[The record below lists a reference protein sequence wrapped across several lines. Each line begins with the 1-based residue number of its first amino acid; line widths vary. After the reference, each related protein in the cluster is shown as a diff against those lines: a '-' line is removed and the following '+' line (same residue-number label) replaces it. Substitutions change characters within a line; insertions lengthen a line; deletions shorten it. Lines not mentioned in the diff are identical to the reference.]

1 MTFDK
6 FSDTI
11 FPVTKKR
18 SIKRSVFEN
27 NGTNLINNYYR
38 GQKMTT
44 NRTIG
49 LFLLATTFLS
59 TPAGAQDITEWTG
72 RIDNGYDESID
83 NIKVEVDGEYS
94 LIYNRGQIG
103 NIESTFT
110 NNNGVILN
118 DGEIGTVRSVFK
130 NNDESVINYGL
141 IEQVAGSVFENNR
154 SGQNGGAIASTGG
167 GYIGKIV
174 DSTFT
179 GNTVY
184 ELGPI
189 KIDEKERYDVSR
201 GGALYLENPFIPQAG
216 SLKAD
221 DLSVT
226 HIVNSTFKGN
236 HAAAGGAIFS
246 SQWLDIENSAFD
258 GNYNQTQDE
267 YDAGGAIAF
276 WTEETQVAPTEV
288 LPEPE
293 EPFYAGEHNISNS
306 RFENNRSS
314 GFGGAIAGMVNEYTN
329 QSYGINVKGST
340 FINNSAKDGGAIYM
354 MSGMSENN
362 ANILANAISRS
373 EILVLKATIRYGDQ
387 EKSVYLALDGDKG
400 GDPMTAAEFDQ
411 YVKGGG
417 KFAVVD
423 EIRAANDEEGYQELV
438 AQFEELMTQASGYIL
453 DGLNN
458 YRDSQISVP
467 GMTSK
472 LTVVNSSFI
481 NNKASGKGGAVYGSD
496 VRIVAD
502 SGESRFSGNTAG
514 GKSNAVYVDGII
526 RLEKTV
532 NGYEQPA
539 PSYDV
544 SVSAENP
551 IKGQLT
557 LESVNR
563 GKIIFDDGIDGENYN
578 IDVFG
583 DGTGY
588 VKFNNAVENVNRFA
602 MNGGAVVHLG
612 LNGRIYAQDFVSG
625 SSSAYARTGAQKPL
639 LTVDVMVDRE
649 NNTVHSGAIHVN
661 GDVAG
666 ETNVLVNALNPDV
679 LDNKKD
685 AVVPF
690 LFAPNDNEETSA
702 VFNVSR
708 VIGSPYMWH
717 AGKNVAGTPESG
729 NVWYLSLTDTLNP
742 EFGKTDPE
750 VAPEVTAYIS
760 LPSAGLEQVRGLRD
774 TLEQKTAFCKEG
786 ACARDAKADRQ
797 LWVDSGYLSS
807 TVDKP
812 AEFDADIWGVTA
824 GGDLQYDANNRLG
837 VFAAYR
843 QGDYDV
849 SGKGSKYRS
858 TVGSELDIDSWLGG
872 LYYRFEQNDWYAFA
886 TVYGG
891 LQKADLKTDDGIVNT
906 DSDGTLW
913 SIGAEGG
920 RKYGLSEALT
930 LEPSFG
936 VFYTQSEFDDIR
948 DSAGK
953 TASFDSLKQLEIE
966 TAVKLEYRLCQN
978 DLTSV
983 VYIKPG
989 LIQTITDGDEVLISG
1004 LGKTEAYHDQLLGR
1018 IELGA
1023 RFGVTESL
1031 SGYGWANYTFGSSYG
1046 AAAVGIGL
1054 NYAF

>member
-1 MTFDK
+1 MK
-6 FSDTI
+6 EREKVRMLKPKTI
-11 FPVTKKR
+11 F
-18 SIKRSVFEN
+18 SFA
-27 NGTNLINNYYR
+27 
-38 GQKMTT
+38 
-44 NRTIG
+44 
-49 LFLLATTFLS
+49 LLAGTFLTFPS
-59 TPAGAQDITEWTG
+59 AAKDITEWTEEIENG
-72 RIDNGYDESID
+72 RGEAID
-83 NIKVEVDGEYS
+83 NIKINVDGEYS

-110 NNNGVILN
+110 NNDGVIGN
-118 DGEIGTVRSVFK
+118 YGEIGTVRSVFK
-130 NNDESVINYGL
+130 NNEGSVQNYGL
-141 IEQVAGSVFENNR
+141 IEQVAGSVFENNVN
-154 SGQNGGAIASTGG
+154 SYSGGAIASTGG

-184 ELGPI
+184 EQQPVRI
-189 KIDEKERYDVSR
+189 AMPEKRDVGR

-216 SLKAD
+216 SFKAD

-226 HIVNSTFKGN
+226 HIVNSTFKDN

-246 SQWLDIENSAFD
+246 SQWLDIEGSVFD
-258 GNYNQTQDE
+258 GNYNQTRDE
-267 YDAGGAIAF
+267 YGAGGAIAF

-329 QSYGINVKGST
+329 QTYGINVKGST

-354 MSGMSENN
+354 MSGMSENDRWN
-362 ANILANAISRS
+362 VEDAVWNMPEVNK
-373 EILVLKATIRYGDQ
+373 VTIKYGDQ
-387 EKSVYLALDGDKG
+387 EKTFFYLKNNQEERYNVNN
-400 GDPMTAAEFDQ
+400 MTAAEFDQ
-411 YVKGGG
+411 YVKDGG
-417 KFAVVD
+417 KFYVHNIVATAVD
-423 EIRAANDEEGYQELV
+423 AQTYQDALDYYQGEIQPGYGISD
-438 AQFEELMTQASGYIL
+438 FEQYKDALYQADIKH
-453 DGLNN
+453 
-458 YRDSQISVP
+458 
-467 GMTSK
+467 M
-472 LTVVNSSFI
+472 LTPSLKVVNSSFI
-481 NNKASGKGGAVYGSD
+481 NNKASGKGGAIYGSD

-502 SGESRFSGNTAG
+502 NGESRFSGNTAG
-514 GKSNAVYVDGII
+514 GKSNAVYVAGLNNIILDQYYDEFDGNTIFEGI
-526 RLEKTV
+526 V
-532 NGYEQPA
+532 IPA
-539 PSYDV
+539 NAPD
-544 SVSAENP
+544 
-551 IKGQLT
+551 GQLT

-563 GKIIFDDGIDGENYN
+563 GRIVFDDGIDGENYN

-625 SSSAYARTGAQKPL
+625 SSSVYARTGAQKPL

>member
-1 MTFDK
+1 MLK
-6 FSDTI
+6 PKTI
-11 FPVTKKR
+11 F
-18 SIKRSVFEN
+18 SFA
-27 NGTNLINNYYR
+27 
-38 GQKMTT
+38 
-44 NRTIG
+44 
-49 LFLLATTFLS
+49 LLAGTFLTFPS
-59 TPAGAQDITEWTG
+59 AAKDITEWTEEIENG
-72 RIDNGYDESID
+72 RGETID
-83 NIKVEVDGEYS
+83 NIKINVDGEYS

-110 NNNGVILN
+110 NNDGVIGN
-118 DGEIGTVRSVFK
+118 YGEIGTVRSVFK
-130 NNDESVINYGL
+130 NNEGSVQNYGL
-141 IEQVAGSVFENNR
+141 IEQVAGSVFENNIN
-154 SGQNGGAIASTGG
+154 SYGGGAIASTGG

-184 ELGPI
+184 ELGPME
-189 KIDEKERYDVSR
+189 IDEQERYDVGQ
-201 GGALYLENPFIPQAG
+201 GGALYLKQAENH
-216 SLKAD
+216 AD
-221 DLSVT
+221 MPRYYDEMGGGIDVPGLDVSVT
-226 HIVNSTFKGN
+226 HIVNSTFKDN

-246 SQWLDIENSAFD
+246 SQWLDIENSVFD
-258 GNYNQTQDE
+258 DNYNQTRDE
-267 YDAGGAIAF
+267 YGAGGAIAF

-329 QSYGINVKGST
+329 QTYGINVKGST
-340 FINNSAKDGGAIYM
+340 FINNSAKDGGAIYLQSALSRNNM
-354 MSGMSENN
+354 EVFEN
-362 ANILANAISRS
+362 AFLDSRV
-373 EILVLKATIRYGDQ
+373 LVAKATIRYGDQ

-411 YVKGGG
+411 YVREGG

-423 EIRAANDEEGYQELV
+423 GITAANDEEGYQELV

-467 GMTSK
+467 GMMSK

-502 SGESRFSGNTAG
+502 NGESRFSGNTAG
-514 GKSNAVYVDGII
+514 GKSNAVYVAGLNNIILDQYYDEFDGNTIFEGI
-526 RLEKTV
+526 V
-532 NGYEQPA
+532 IPA
-539 PSYDV
+539 NAPD
-544 SVSAENP
+544 
-551 IKGQLT
+551 GQLT

-563 GKIIFDDGIDGENYN
+563 GRIVFDDGIDGENYN

-625 SSSAYARTGAQKPL
+625 SSSVYARTGAQKPL

>member
-1 MTFDK
+1 MK
-6 FSDTI
+6 EREKVRMLKPKTI
-11 FPVTKKR
+11 F
-18 SIKRSVFEN
+18 SFA
-27 NGTNLINNYYR
+27 
-38 GQKMTT
+38 
-44 NRTIG
+44 
-49 LFLLATTFLS
+49 LLAGTFLTFPS
-59 TPAGAQDITEWTG
+59 VAKDITEWTEEIENG
-72 RIDNGYDESID
+72 RGETID
-83 NIKVEVDGEYS
+83 NIKVDVDGEYS

-110 NNNGVILN
+110 NNYEVIRN
-118 DGEIGTVRSVFK
+118 YGEIGTVRSVFK
-130 NNDESVINYGL
+130 NNEGSVQNYGL
-141 IEQVAGSVFENNR
+141 IEQVAGSVFENNVNNY
-154 SGQNGGAIASTGG
+154 GGGAIASTGG

-184 ELGPI
+184 EQQPVRI
-189 KIDEKERYDVSR
+189 AMPEKRDVGR
-201 GGALYLENPFIPQAG
+201 GGALYLENPFIPQAE

-226 HIVNSTFKGN
+226 HIVNSTFKDN

-246 SQWLDIENSAFD
+246 SQWLDIEGSVFD
-258 GNYNQTQDE
+258 GNYNQTRDE
-267 YDAGGAIAF
+267 YGAGGAITF
-276 WTEETQVAPTEV
+276 WTEEHQGQPTNMDER
-288 LPEPE
+288 PEAE

-329 QSYGINVKGST
+329 QTYGINVKGST
-340 FINNSAKDGGAIYM
+340 FINNSAKDGGAVYM
-354 MSGMSENN
+354 MSGMSENDRRN
-362 ANILANAISRS
+362 VEDAVWNMPEVNK
-373 EILVLKATIRYGDQ
+373 VTIKYGDQ
-387 EKSVYLALDGDKG
+387 EKTLFYLKNNQPGRYNVNN
-400 GDPMTAAEFDQ
+400 MTAAEFDQ
-411 YVKGGG
+411 YVREGG
-417 KFAVVD
+417 KFYVHNIVETYVD
-423 EIRAANDEEGYQELV
+423 AENYQDALDYYRGEIQPGYGSSD
-438 AQFEELMTQASGYIL
+438 FEQYKDALYQADIEHMLAPSL
-453 DGLNN
+453 
-458 YRDSQISVP
+458 
-467 GMTSK
+467 K
-472 LTVVNSSFI
+472 VVNSSFI

-502 SGESRFSGNTAG
+502 NGESRFSGNTAG
-514 GKSNAVYVDGII
+514 GKSNAVYVAGLNNIILDQYYDEFDGNTIFEGI
-526 RLEKTV
+526 VIPTNAL
-532 NGYEQPA
+532 A
-539 PSYDV
+539 
-544 SVSAENP
+544 
-551 IKGQLT
+551 GQLT

-563 GKIIFDDGIDGENYN
+563 GRIVFDDGINGENYN

-625 SSSAYARTGAQKPL
+625 SSSVYARTGAQKPL

-717 AGKNVAGTPESG
+717 TGKNVAGTPESG

-786 ACARDAKADRQ
+786 ACARDAKNDRQ

>member
-1 MTFDK
+1 MK
-6 FSDTI
+6 EREKVRMLKPKTI
-11 FPVTKKR
+11 F
-18 SIKRSVFEN
+18 SFA
-27 NGTNLINNYYR
+27 
-38 GQKMTT
+38 
-44 NRTIG
+44 
-49 LFLLATTFLS
+49 LLAGTFLTFPS
-59 TPAGAQDITEWTG
+59 AAKDITEWTEEIENG
-72 RIDNGYDESID
+72 RGEAID
-83 NIKVEVDGEYS
+83 NIKINVDGEYS

-110 NNNGVILN
+110 NNDGVIGN
-118 DGEIGTVRSVFK
+118 YGEIGTVRSVFK
-130 NNDESVINYGL
+130 NNEGSVQNYGL
-141 IEQVAGSVFENNR
+141 IEQVAGSVFENNVN
-154 SGQNGGAIASTGG
+154 SYSGGAIASTGG

-184 ELGPI
+184 EQQPVRI
-189 KIDEKERYDVSR
+189 AMPEKRDVGR
-201 GGALYLENPFIPQAG
+201 GGALYLENPFIPQAE

-226 HIVNSTFKGN
+226 HIVNSTFKDN

-246 SQWLDIENSAFD
+246 SQWLDIEGSVFD
-258 GNYNQTQDE
+258 GNYNQTRDE
-267 YDAGGAIAF
+267 YGAGGAIAF

-329 QSYGINVKGST
+329 QTYGINVKGST

-354 MSGMSENN
+354 MSGMSENDRWN
-362 ANILANAISRS
+362 VEDAVWNMPEVNK
-373 EILVLKATIRYGDQ
+373 VTIKYGDQ
-387 EKSVYLALDGDKG
+387 EKTFFYLKNNQEERYNVNN
-400 GDPMTAAEFDQ
+400 MTAAEFDQ
-411 YVKGGG
+411 YVREGG
-417 KFAVVD
+417 KFYVHNIVATAVD
-423 EIRAANDEEGYQELV
+423 AKTYQDALDYYQGEIQPGYGISD
-438 AQFEELMTQASGYIL
+438 FEQYKDALYQADIEHMLAPSL
-453 DGLNN
+453 
-458 YRDSQISVP
+458 
-467 GMTSK
+467 K
-472 LTVVNSSFI
+472 VVNSSFI
-481 NNKASGKGGAVYGSD
+481 NNKASGKGGAIYGSD

-502 SGESRFSGNTAG
+502 NGESRFSGNTAG
-514 GKSNAVYVDGII
+514 GKSNAVYVAGLNNIILDQYYDEFDGNTIFEGI
-526 RLEKTV
+526 V
-532 NGYEQPA
+532 IPA
-539 PSYDV
+539 NAPD
-544 SVSAENP
+544 
-551 IKGQLT
+551 GQLT

-563 GKIIFDDGIDGENYN
+563 GRIVFDDGIDGENYN

-625 SSSAYARTGAQKPL
+625 SSSAYARAGAQKPL

>member
-1 MTFDK
+1 MK
-6 FSDTI
+6 EREKVRMLKPKTI
-11 FPVTKKR
+11 F
-18 SIKRSVFEN
+18 SFA
-27 NGTNLINNYYR
+27 
-38 GQKMTT
+38 
-44 NRTIG
+44 
-49 LFLLATTFLS
+49 LLAGTFLTFPS
-59 TPAGAQDITEWTG
+59 VAKDITEWTEEIENG
-72 RIDNGYDESID
+72 RGETID
-83 NIKVEVDGEYS
+83 NIKVDVDGEYS

-110 NNNGVILN
+110 NNYEVIRN
-118 DGEIGTVRSVFK
+118 YGEIGTVRSVFK
-130 NNDESVINYGL
+130 NNENSLENYGL
-141 IEQVAGSVFENNR
+141 IEQVAGSVFENNVNNY
-154 SGQNGGAIASTGG
+154 GGGAIASTGG

-184 ELGPI
+184 EQQPVRI
-189 KIDEKERYDVSR
+189 AMPEKRDVGR

-226 HIVNSTFKGN
+226 HIVNSTFKDN

-246 SQWLDIENSAFD
+246 SQWLDIEGSVFD
-258 GNYNQTQDE
+258 GNYNQTRDE
-267 YDAGGAIAF
+267 YGAGGAIAF

-329 QSYGINVKGST
+329 QTYGINVKGST
-340 FINNSAKDGGAIYM
+340 FINNSAKDGGAVYM
-354 MSGMSENN
+354 MSGMSENDRRN
-362 ANILANAISRS
+362 VEDAVWNMPEVNK
-373 EILVLKATIRYGDQ
+373 VTIKYGDQ
-387 EKSVYLALDGDKG
+387 EKTLFYLKDRRDARYNIYN
-400 GDPMTAAEFDQ
+400 MTAAEFDQ
-411 YVKGGG
+411 YVREGG
-417 KFAVVD
+417 KFYVHNIVATAVD
-423 EIRAANDEEGYQELV
+423 AQTYQDALDYYQGEIQPGYGISD
-438 AQFEELMTQASGYIL
+438 FEQYKDALYQADIKH
-453 DGLNN
+453 
-458 YRDSQISVP
+458 
-467 GMTSK
+467 M
-472 LTVVNSSFI
+472 LTPSLKVVNSSFI
-481 NNKASGKGGAVYGSD
+481 NNKASGKGGAIYGSD

-502 SGESRFSGNTAG
+502 NGESRFSGNTAG
-514 GKSNAVYVDGII
+514 GKSNAVYVAGLNNIILDQYYDEFDGNTIFEGI
-526 RLEKTV
+526 V
-532 NGYEQPA
+532 IPA
-539 PSYDV
+539 NAPD
-544 SVSAENP
+544 
-551 IKGQLT
+551 GQLT

-563 GKIIFDDGIDGENYN
+563 GRIVFDDGIDGENYN

-625 SSSAYARTGAQKPL
+625 SSSVYARTGAQKPL

-906 DSDGTLW
+906 DSNGTLW

>member
-1 MTFDK
+1 
-6 FSDTI
+6 
-11 FPVTKKR
+11 
-18 SIKRSVFEN
+18 
-27 NGTNLINNYYR
+27 
-38 GQKMTT
+38 MTT
-44 NRTIG
+44 NKTIG

-59 TPAGAQDITEWTG
+59 TPAGAQDITEWTEEIENG
-72 RIDNGYDESID
+72 RGETID
-83 NIKVEVDGEYS
+83 NIKVDVDGEYS

-110 NNNGVILN
+110 NNYEVIRN
-118 DGEIGTVRSVFK
+118 YGEIGTVRSVFK
-130 NNDESVINYGL
+130 NNENSLENYGL
-141 IEQVAGSVFENNR
+141 IEQVAGSIFENNVNNY
-154 SGQNGGAIASTGG
+154 GGGAIASTGG

-184 ELGPI
+184 EQQPVRI
-189 KIDEKERYDVSR
+189 AMPEKRDVGR

-246 SQWLDIENSAFD
+246 SQWLDIEGSVFD
-258 GNYNQTQDE
+258 GNYNQTRDE
-267 YDAGGAIAF
+267 YGAGGAIAF

-329 QSYGINVKGST
+329 QTYGINVKGST
-340 FINNSAKDGGAIYM
+340 FINNSAKDGGAVYM
-354 MSGMSENN
+354 MSGMSENDRRN
-362 ANILANAISRS
+362 VEDAVWNMPEVNK
-373 EILVLKATIRYGDQ
+373 VTIKYGDQ
-387 EKSVYLALDGDKG
+387 EKTLFYLKDRRDARYNIYN
-400 GDPMTAAEFDQ
+400 MTAAEFDQ
-411 YVKGGG
+411 YVREGG
-417 KFAVVD
+417 KFYVHNIVATAVD
-423 EIRAANDEEGYQELV
+423 AKTYQDALDYYQGEIQPGYGISD
-438 AQFEELMTQASGYIL
+438 FEQYKDALYQADIEHMLAPSL
-453 DGLNN
+453 
-458 YRDSQISVP
+458 
-467 GMTSK
+467 K
-472 LTVVNSSFI
+472 VVNSSFI

-502 SGESRFSGNTAG
+502 NGESRFSGNTAG

-526 RLEKTV
+526 RLEKT
-532 NGYEQPA
+532 GGMYEQPA

-563 GKIIFDDGIDGENYN
+563 GRIVFDDGIDGENYN

-625 SSSAYARTGAQKPL
+625 SSSVYARTGAQKPL

-1004 LGKTEAYHDQLLGR
+1004 LGKTEAYHDQLMGR

>member
-1 MTFDK
+1 MK
-6 FSDTI
+6 EREKVRMLKPKTI
-11 FPVTKKR
+11 F
-18 SIKRSVFEN
+18 SFA
-27 NGTNLINNYYR
+27 
-38 GQKMTT
+38 
-44 NRTIG
+44 
-49 LFLLATTFLS
+49 LLAGTFLTFPS
-59 TPAGAQDITEWTG
+59 AAKDITEWTEEIENG
-72 RIDNGYDESID
+72 RGEAID
-83 NIKVEVDGEYS
+83 NIKINVDGEYS

-110 NNNGVILN
+110 NNDGVIGN
-118 DGEIGTVRSVFK
+118 YGEIGTVRSVFK
-130 NNDESVINYGL
+130 NNEGSVQNYGL
-141 IEQVAGSVFENNR
+141 IEQVAGSVFENNVN
-154 SGQNGGAIASTGG
+154 SYSGGAIASTGG

-184 ELGPI
+184 EQQPVRI
-189 KIDEKERYDVSR
+189 AMPEKRDVGR
-201 GGALYLENPFIPQAG
+201 GGALYLENPFIPQAE

-226 HIVNSTFKGN
+226 HIVNSTFKDN

-246 SQWLDIENSAFD
+246 SQWLDIEGSVFD
-258 GNYNQTQDE
+258 GNYNQTRDE
-267 YDAGGAIAF
+267 YGAGGAIAF

-329 QSYGINVKGST
+329 QTYGINVKGST

-354 MSGMSENN
+354 MSGMSENDRWN
-362 ANILANAISRS
+362 VEDAVWNMPEVNK
-373 EILVLKATIRYGDQ
+373 VTIKYGDQ
-387 EKSVYLALDGDKG
+387 EKTFFYLKNNQEERYNVNN
-400 GDPMTAAEFDQ
+400 MTAAEFDQ
-411 YVKGGG
+411 YVKDGG
-417 KFAVVD
+417 KFYVHNIVATAVD
-423 EIRAANDEEGYQELV
+423 AKTYQDALDYYQGEIQPGYGISD
-438 AQFEELMTQASGYIL
+438 FEQYKDALYQADIKH
-453 DGLNN
+453 
-458 YRDSQISVP
+458 
-467 GMTSK
+467 M
-472 LTVVNSSFI
+472 LTPSLKVVNSSFI
-481 NNKASGKGGAVYGSD
+481 NNKASGKGGAIYGSD

-502 SGESRFSGNTAG
+502 NGESRFSGNTAG
-514 GKSNAVYVDGII
+514 GKSNAVYVAGLNNIILDQYYDEFDGNTIFEGI
-526 RLEKTV
+526 V
-532 NGYEQPA
+532 IPA
-539 PSYDV
+539 NAPD
-544 SVSAENP
+544 
-551 IKGQLT
+551 GQLT

-563 GKIIFDDGIDGENYN
+563 GRIVFDDGIDGENYN

-625 SSSAYARTGAQKPL
+625 SSSVYARTGAQKPL

>member
-1 MTFDK
+1 
-6 FSDTI
+6 
-11 FPVTKKR
+11 
-18 SIKRSVFEN
+18 
-27 NGTNLINNYYR
+27 
-38 GQKMTT
+38 MTT
-44 NRTIG
+44 NKTIG

-59 TPAGAQDITEWTG
+59 TPAGAQDITEWTEEIENG
-72 RIDNGYDESID
+72 RGETID
-83 NIKVEVDGEYS
+83 NIKVDVDGEYS

-110 NNNGVILN
+110 NNYEVIRN
-118 DGEIGTVRSVFK
+118 YGEIGTVRSVFK
-130 NNDESVINYGL
+130 NNEGSVQNYGL
-141 IEQVAGSVFENNR
+141 IEQVAGSVFENNVNNY
-154 SGQNGGAIASTGG
+154 GGGAIASTGG

-184 ELGPI
+184 EQQPVRI
-189 KIDEKERYDVSR
+189 AMPEKRDVGR
-201 GGALYLENPFIPQAG
+201 GGALYLENPFIPQAE

-226 HIVNSTFKGN
+226 HIVNSTFKDN

-246 SQWLDIENSAFD
+246 SQWLDIEGSVFD
-258 GNYNQTQDE
+258 GNYNQTRDE
-267 YDAGGAIAF
+267 YGAGGAIAF
-276 WTEETQVAPTEV
+276 RTEEQQGQPNNMDERPT
-288 LPEPE
+288 PE

-329 QSYGINVKGST
+329 QTYGINVKGST
-340 FINNSAKDGGAIYM
+340 FINNSAKDGGAVYM
-354 MSGMSENN
+354 MSGMSENDRRN
-362 ANILANAISRS
+362 VEDAVWNMPEVNK
-373 EILVLKATIRYGDQ
+373 VTIKYGDQ
-387 EKSVYLALDGDKG
+387 EKTLFYLKDRRDARYNIYN
-400 GDPMTAAEFDQ
+400 MTAAEFDQ
-411 YVKGGG
+411 YVREGG
-417 KFAVVD
+417 KFYVHNIVATAVD
-423 EIRAANDEEGYQELV
+423 AKTYQDAQDYYQGEILPGYGISD
-438 AQFEELMTQASGYIL
+438 FEQYKDALYQADIEHMLAPSL
-453 DGLNN
+453 
-458 YRDSQISVP
+458 
-467 GMTSK
+467 K
-472 LTVVNSSFI
+472 VVNSSFI
-481 NNKASGKGGAVYGSD
+481 NNKASGKGGAIYGSD

-502 SGESRFSGNTAG
+502 NGESRFSGNTAG
-514 GKSNAVYVDGII
+514 GKSNAVYVAGLNNIILDQYYDEFDGNTIFEGI
-526 RLEKTV
+526 VIPTNAL
-532 NGYEQPA
+532 A
-539 PSYDV
+539 
-544 SVSAENP
+544 
-551 IKGQLT
+551 GQLT

-563 GKIIFDDGIDGENYN
+563 GRIVFDDGIDGENYN

-625 SSSAYARTGAQKPL
+625 SSFVYARTGAQKPL

-649 NNTVHSGAIHVN
+649 NNTVHSVAIHVN

-717 AGKNVAGTPESG
+717 TGKNVAGTPESG

>member
-1 MTFDK
+1 MK
-6 FSDTI
+6 EREKVRMLKPKTI
-11 FPVTKKR
+11 F
-18 SIKRSVFEN
+18 SFA
-27 NGTNLINNYYR
+27 
-38 GQKMTT
+38 
-44 NRTIG
+44 
-49 LFLLATTFLS
+49 LLAGTFLTFPS
-59 TPAGAQDITEWTG
+59 VAKDITEWTEEIENG
-72 RIDNGYDESID
+72 RGETID
-83 NIKVEVDGEYS
+83 NIKVDVDGEYS

-110 NNNGVILN
+110 NNYEVIRN
-118 DGEIGTVRSVFK
+118 YGEIGTVRSVFK
-130 NNDESVINYGL
+130 NNEGSVQNYGL
-141 IEQVAGSVFENNR
+141 IEQVAGSVFENNVNNY
-154 SGQNGGAIASTGG
+154 GGGAIASTGG

-184 ELGPI
+184 EQQPVRI
-189 KIDEKERYDVSR
+189 AMPEKRDVGR

-246 SQWLDIENSAFD
+246 SQWLDIEGSVFD
-258 GNYNQTQDE
+258 GNYNQTRDE
-267 YDAGGAIAF
+267 YGAGGAIAF
-276 WTEETQVAPTEV
+276 RTEEQQGQPNNMDERPT
-288 LPEPE
+288 PE

-329 QSYGINVKGST
+329 QTYGINVKGST
-340 FINNSAKDGGAIYM
+340 FINNSAKDGGAVYM
-354 MSGMSENN
+354 MSGMSENDRRN
-362 ANILANAISRS
+362 VEDAVWNMPEVNK
-373 EILVLKATIRYGDQ
+373 VTIKYGDQ
-387 EKSVYLALDGDKG
+387 EKTLFYLKDRRDARYNIYN
-400 GDPMTAAEFDQ
+400 MTAAEFDQ
-411 YVKGGG
+411 YVREGG
-417 KFAVVD
+417 KFYVHNIVATAVD
-423 EIRAANDEEGYQELV
+423 AQTYQDALDYYQGEIQPGYGISD
-438 AQFEELMTQASGYIL
+438 FEQYKDALYQADIKH
-453 DGLNN
+453 
-458 YRDSQISVP
+458 
-467 GMTSK
+467 M
-472 LTVVNSSFI
+472 LTPSLKVVNSSFI
-481 NNKASGKGGAVYGSD
+481 NNKASGKGGAIYGSD

-502 SGESRFSGNTAG
+502 NGESRFSGNTAG
-514 GKSNAVYVDGII
+514 GKSNAVYVAGLNNIILDQYYDEFDGNTIFEGI
-526 RLEKTV
+526 V
-532 NGYEQPA
+532 IPA
-539 PSYDV
+539 NAPD
-544 SVSAENP
+544 
-551 IKGQLT
+551 GQLT

-563 GKIIFDDGIDGENYN
+563 GRIVFDDGIDGENYN

-625 SSSAYARTGAQKPL
+625 SSSVYARTGAQKPL

-906 DSDGTLW
+906 DSNGTLW

>member
-1 MTFDK
+1 
-6 FSDTI
+6 
-11 FPVTKKR
+11 
-18 SIKRSVFEN
+18 
-27 NGTNLINNYYR
+27 
-38 GQKMTT
+38 MTT

-59 TPAGAQDITEWTG
+59 TPAGAQDITEWTEEIENG
-72 RIDNGYDESID
+72 RGEIID
-83 NIKVEVDGEYS
+83 NIKVDVDGEYS
-94 LIYNRGQIG
+94 LIYNWGQIG
-103 NIESTFT
+103 NIESAFT
-110 NNNGVILN
+110 NNYEVIRN
-118 DGEIGTVRSVFK
+118 YGEIGTVRSVFK
-130 NNDESVINYGL
+130 NNEGSVQNYGL
-141 IEQVAGSVFENNR
+141 IEQVAGSVFENNVN
-154 SGQNGGAIASTGG
+154 SYSGGAIASTGG

-184 ELGPI
+184 EQQPVRI
-189 KIDEKERYDVSR
+189 AMPEKRDVGQ
-201 GGALYLENPFIPQAG
+201 GGALYLEQAENH
-216 SLKAD
+216 AD
-221 DLSVT
+221 MPGYYDAMGGGVDVPGLDVSVT
-226 HIVNSTFKGN
+226 HIVNSTFKDN

-258 GNYNQTQDE
+258 DNYNQTQDE
-267 YDAGGAIAF
+267 YSAGGAIAF

-329 QSYGINVKGST
+329 QTYGINVKGST
-340 FINNSAKDGGAIYM
+340 FINNSAKDGGAIYLQSALSRNNM
-354 MSGMSENN
+354 EVFEN
-362 ANILANAISRS
+362 AFLDSRV
-373 EILVLKATIRYGDQ
+373 LVAKATIRYGDQ

-411 YVKGGG
+411 YIREGG

-423 EIRAANDEEGYQELV
+423 GITAANDEEGYQELV
-438 AQFEELMTQASGYIL
+438 AQFEELMTQASRYIL

-467 GMTSK
+467 GMMSK

-481 NNKASGKGGAVYGSD
+481 NNKASGKGGAIYGSD

-502 SGESRFSGNTAG
+502 NGESRFSGNTAG
-514 GKSNAVYVDGII
+514 GKSNAVYVAGLNNIILDQYYDEFDGNTIFEGI
-526 RLEKTV
+526 V
-532 NGYEQPA
+532 IPA
-539 PSYDV
+539 NAPD
-544 SVSAENP
+544 
-551 IKGQLT
+551 GQLT

-563 GKIIFDDGIDGENYN
+563 GRIVFDDGIDGENYN

-625 SSSAYARTGAQKPL
+625 SSSVYARTGAQKPL

>member
-1 MTFDK
+1 
-6 FSDTI
+6 
-11 FPVTKKR
+11 
-18 SIKRSVFEN
+18 
-27 NGTNLINNYYR
+27 
-38 GQKMTT
+38 MTT

-59 TPAGAQDITEWTG
+59 TPAGAQDITEWTEEIENG
-72 RIDNGYDESID
+72 RGETID
-83 NIKVEVDGEYS
+83 NIKINVDGEYS

-103 NIESTFT
+103 NIESAFT
-110 NNNGVILN
+110 NNNGVIGN
-118 DGEIGTVRSVFK
+118 YGEIGTVRSVFK
-130 NNDESVINYGL
+130 NNDESIINYGL
-141 IEQVAGSVFENNR
+141 IEQVTGSVFENNVN
-154 SGQNGGAIASTGG
+154 SYSGGAIASTGG

-184 ELGPI
+184 EPGPREI
-189 KIDEKERYDVSR
+189 GEQERYDVGR
-201 GGALYLENPFIPQAG
+201 GGALYLENPFIPQPE

-267 YDAGGAIAF
+267 YGAGGAITF
-276 WTEETQVAPTEV
+276 WTEEQQGQPTNMDER
-288 LPEPE
+288 PEAE

-329 QSYGINVKGST
+329 QTYGINVKGST
-340 FINNSAKDGGAIYM
+340 FINNSAKDGGAVYM
-354 MSGMSENN
+354 MSGMSENDRRN
-362 ANILANAISRS
+362 VEDAVWNMPEVNK
-373 EILVLKATIRYGDQ
+373 VTIKYGDQ
-387 EKSVYLALDGDKG
+387 EKTLFYLKNNQPGRYNVNN
-400 GDPMTAAEFDQ
+400 MTAAEFDQ
-411 YVKGGG
+411 YVREGG
-417 KFAVVD
+417 KFYVHNIVETYVD
-423 EIRAANDEEGYQELV
+423 AENYQDALDYYRGEIQPGYGISD
-438 AQFEELMTQASGYIL
+438 FEQYKDALYQADIEHMLAPSL
-453 DGLNN
+453 
-458 YRDSQISVP
+458 
-467 GMTSK
+467 K
-472 LTVVNSSFI
+472 VVNSSFI

-502 SGESRFSGNTAG
+502 NGESRFSGNTAG
-514 GKSNAVYVDGII
+514 GKSNAVYVAGLNNIILDQYYDEFDGNTIFEGI
-526 RLEKTV
+526 V
-532 NGYEQPA
+532 IPA
-539 PSYDV
+539 NAP
-544 SVSAENP
+544 A
-551 IKGQLT
+551 GQLT

-563 GKIIFDDGIDGENYN
+563 GRIVFDDGINGENYN

-625 SSSAYARTGAQKPL
+625 SSSVYARTGAQKPL

-786 ACARDAKADRQ
+786 ACARDAKNDRQ

-913 SIGAEGG
+913 SVGAEGG
-920 RKYGLSEALT
+920 RRYGLSEALT

>member
-1 MTFDK
+1 MLK
-6 FSDTI
+6 PKTI
-11 FPVTKKR
+11 F
-18 SIKRSVFEN
+18 SFA
-27 NGTNLINNYYR
+27 
-38 GQKMTT
+38 
-44 NRTIG
+44 
-49 LFLLATTFLS
+49 LLAGTFLTFPS
-59 TPAGAQDITEWTG
+59 VAKDITEWTEEIENG
-72 RIDNGYDESID
+72 RGETID
-83 NIKVEVDGEYS
+83 NIKINVDGEYS

-110 NNNGVILN
+110 NNYEVIRN
-118 DGEIGTVRSVFK
+118 YGEIGTVRSVFK
-130 NNDESVINYGL
+130 NNENSLENYGL
-141 IEQVAGSVFENNR
+141 IEQVAGSVFENNIN
-154 SGQNGGAIASTGG
+154 SYGGGAIASTGG

-184 ELGPI
+184 EQQPARI
-189 KIDEKERYDVSR
+189 AMPEKRDVGR

-246 SQWLDIENSAFD
+246 SQWLDIENSVFD

-267 YDAGGAIAF
+267 YGAGGAIAF
-276 WTEETQVAPTEV
+276 WTEEMQVAPTEA
-288 LPEPE
+288 LPTPE

-314 GFGGAIAGMVNEYTN
+314 GFGGAIAGMVNGYAN
-329 QSYGINVKGST
+329 QTYGVNVKGSA
-340 FINNSAKDGGAIYM
+340 FINNSAKDGGAVYM

-362 ANILANAISRS
+362 ANILENAISRN
-373 EILVLKATIRYGDQ
+373 EILVEKATIRYGDQ
-387 EKSVYLALDGDKG
+387 EKSVYLAGSKG
-400 GDPMTAAEFDQ
+400 NSGKPMTAAEFDQ
-411 YVKGGG
+411 YVREGG

-423 EIRAANDEEGYQELV
+423 EIITANDENGYQELL
-438 AQFEELMTQASGYIL
+438 AQFEEIMTQKPEYIL

-481 NNKASGKGGAVYGSD
+481 NNKASGKGGAIYGSD
-496 VRIVAD
+496 VKIVAD
-502 SGESRFSGNTAG
+502 NGESRFSGNTSG

-526 RLEKTV
+526 RLEEPTES
-532 NGYEQPA
+532 YDQQA
-539 PSYDV
+539 PSYDFSV
-544 SVSAENP
+544 SVENP
-551 IKGQLT
+551 IKGYLT

-578 IDVFG
+578 IDIFG

-639 LTVDVMVDRE
+639 LTVDVMVDRK

>member
-1 MTFDK
+1 MLK
-6 FSDTI
+6 PKTI
-11 FPVTKKR
+11 F
-18 SIKRSVFEN
+18 SFA
-27 NGTNLINNYYR
+27 
-38 GQKMTT
+38 
-44 NRTIG
+44 
-49 LFLLATTFLS
+49 LLAGTFLTFPS
-59 TPAGAQDITEWTG
+59 VAKDITEWTEEIENG
-72 RIDNGYDESID
+72 RGETID
-83 NIKVEVDGEYS
+83 NIKVDVDGEYS

-110 NNNGVILN
+110 NNYEVIRN
-118 DGEIGTVRSVFK
+118 YGEIGTVRSVFK
-130 NNDESVINYGL
+130 NNENSLENYGL
-141 IEQVAGSVFENNR
+141 IEQVAGSVFENNIN
-154 SGQNGGAIASTGG
+154 SYGGGAIASTGG

-184 ELGPI
+184 EQQPARI
-189 KIDEKERYDVSR
+189 AMPEKRDVGR

-246 SQWLDIENSAFD
+246 SQWLDIENSVFD
-258 GNYNQTQDE
+258 GNYNQTRDE
-267 YDAGGAIAF
+267 YGAGGAIAF
-276 WTEETQVAPTEV
+276 RTEEQQGQPNNMDERPT
-288 LPEPE
+288 PE

-329 QSYGINVKGST
+329 QTYGINVKGST

-354 MSGMSENN
+354 MSGMSENDRRN
-362 ANILANAISRS
+362 VEDAVWNMPEVNK
-373 EILVLKATIRYGDQ
+373 VTIKYGDQ
-387 EKSVYLALDGDKG
+387 EKTFFYLKNNQEERYNIYN
-400 GDPMTAAEFDQ
+400 MTAAEFDQ
-411 YVKGGG
+411 YVREGG
-417 KFAVVD
+417 KFYVHNIVATAVD
-423 EIRAANDEEGYQELV
+423 AKTYQDALDYYQGEIQPGYGISD
-438 AQFEELMTQASGYIL
+438 FEQYKDALYQADIEHMLAPSL
-453 DGLNN
+453 
-458 YRDSQISVP
+458 
-467 GMTSK
+467 K
-472 LTVVNSSFI
+472 VVNSSFI
-481 NNKASGKGGAVYGSD
+481 NNKASGKGGAIYGSD

-502 SGESRFSGNTAG
+502 NGESRFSGNTAG
-514 GKSNAVYVDGII
+514 GKSNAVYVAGLNNIILDQYYDEFDGNTIFEGI
-526 RLEKTV
+526 VIPTNAL
-532 NGYEQPA
+532 A
-539 PSYDV
+539 
-544 SVSAENP
+544 
-551 IKGQLT
+551 GQLT

-563 GKIIFDDGIDGENYN
+563 GRIVFDDGIDGENYN

-625 SSSAYARTGAQKPL
+625 SSSVYARTGAQKPL

-717 AGKNVAGTPESG
+717 TGKNVAGTPESG

>member
-1 MTFDK
+1 
-6 FSDTI
+6 
-11 FPVTKKR
+11 
-18 SIKRSVFEN
+18 
-27 NGTNLINNYYR
+27 
-38 GQKMTT
+38 MTT
-44 NRTIG
+44 NKTIG

-59 TPAGAQDITEWTG
+59 TPAGAQDITEWTEE
-72 RIDNGYDESID
+72 IENGHGETID
-83 NIKVEVDGEYS
+83 NIKVDVDGEYS

-110 NNNGVILN
+110 NNYEVIRN
-118 DGEIGTVRSVFK
+118 YGEIGTVRSVFK
-130 NNDESVINYGL
+130 NNENSLENYGL
-141 IEQVAGSVFENNR
+141 IEQVAGSVFENNIN
-154 SGQNGGAIASTGG
+154 SYGGGAIASTGG

-184 ELGPI
+184 EQQPARI
-189 KIDEKERYDVSR
+189 AMPEKRDVGR

-246 SQWLDIENSAFD
+246 SQWLDIENSVFD
-258 GNYNQTQDE
+258 GNYNQTRDE
-267 YDAGGAIAF
+267 YGAGGAIAF
-276 WTEETQVAPTEV
+276 RTEEQQGQPNNMDERPT
-288 LPEPE
+288 PE

-329 QSYGINVKGST
+329 QTYGINVKGST

-354 MSGMSENN
+354 MSGMSENDRRN
-362 ANILANAISRS
+362 VEDAVWNMPEVNK
-373 EILVLKATIRYGDQ
+373 VTIKYGDQ
-387 EKSVYLALDGDKG
+387 EKTFFYLKNNQEERYNIYN
-400 GDPMTAAEFDQ
+400 MTAAEFDQ
-411 YVKGGG
+411 YVREGG
-417 KFAVVD
+417 KFYVHNIVATAVD
-423 EIRAANDEEGYQELV
+423 AKTYQDALDYYQGEIQPGYGISD
-438 AQFEELMTQASGYIL
+438 FEQYKDALYQADIEHMLAPSL
-453 DGLNN
+453 
-458 YRDSQISVP
+458 
-467 GMTSK
+467 K
-472 LTVVNSSFI
+472 VVNSSFI
-481 NNKASGKGGAVYGSD
+481 NNKASGKGGAIYGSD

-502 SGESRFSGNTAG
+502 NGESRFSGNTAG
-514 GKSNAVYVDGII
+514 GKSNAVYVAGLNNIILDQYYDEFDGNTIFEGI
-526 RLEKTV
+526 V
-532 NGYEQPA
+532 IPA
-539 PSYDV
+539 NAPD
-544 SVSAENP
+544 
-551 IKGQLT
+551 GQLT

-563 GKIIFDDGIDGENYN
+563 GRIVFDDGIDGENYN

-625 SSSAYARTGAQKPL
+625 SSSVYARAGAQKPL

-913 SIGAEGG
+913 SVGAEGG

-936 VFYTQSEFDDIR
+936 GFYTQSEFDDIR

>member
-1 MTFDK
+1 MK
-6 FSDTI
+6 EREKVRMLKPKTI
-11 FPVTKKR
+11 F
-18 SIKRSVFEN
+18 SFA
-27 NGTNLINNYYR
+27 
-38 GQKMTT
+38 
-44 NRTIG
+44 
-49 LFLLATTFLS
+49 LLAGTFLTFPS
-59 TPAGAQDITEWTG
+59 VAKDITEWTEEIENG
-72 RIDNGYDESID
+72 RGETID
-83 NIKVEVDGEYS
+83 NIKVDVDGEYS

-110 NNNGVILN
+110 NNYEVIRN
-118 DGEIGTVRSVFK
+118 YGEIGTVRSVFK
-130 NNDESVINYGL
+130 NNENSLENYGL
-141 IEQVAGSVFENNR
+141 IEQVAGSIFENNVNNY
-154 SGQNGGAIASTGG
+154 GGGAIASTGG

-184 ELGPI
+184 ELGPME
-189 KIDEKERYDVSR
+189 IDEQERYDVGQ
-201 GGALYLENPFIPQAG
+201 GGALYLKQAENH
-216 SLKAD
+216 AD
-221 DLSVT
+221 MPRYYDEMGGGIDVPGLDVSVT

-246 SQWLDIENSAFD
+246 SQWLDIENSVFD
-258 GNYNQTQDE
+258 DNYNQTQDE
-267 YDAGGAIAF
+267 YGAGGAIAF

-288 LPEPE
+288 LPTPE

-329 QSYGINVKGST
+329 QTYGINVKGST
-340 FINNSAKDGGAIYM
+340 FINNSAKDGGAVYM
-354 MSGMSENN
+354 MSGMSENDRRN
-362 ANILANAISRS
+362 VEDAVWNMPEVNK
-373 EILVLKATIRYGDQ
+373 VTIKYGDQ
-387 EKSVYLALDGDKG
+387 EKTLFYLKDRRDARYNIYN
-400 GDPMTAAEFDQ
+400 MTAAEFDQ
-411 YVKGGG
+411 YVREGG
-417 KFAVVD
+417 KFYVHNIVATAVD
-423 EIRAANDEEGYQELV
+423 AKTYQDALDYYQGEIQPGYGISD
-438 AQFEELMTQASGYIL
+438 FEQYKDALYQADIEHMLAPSL
-453 DGLNN
+453 
-458 YRDSQISVP
+458 
-467 GMTSK
+467 K
-472 LTVVNSSFI
+472 VVNSSFI

-502 SGESRFSGNTAG
+502 NGESRFSGNTAG

-526 RLEKTV
+526 RLEKT
-532 NGYEQPA
+532 GGMYEQPA

-563 GKIIFDDGIDGENYN
+563 GRIVFDDGIDGENYN

-625 SSSAYARTGAQKPL
+625 SSSVYARTGAQKPL

>member
-1 MTFDK
+1 MK
-6 FSDTI
+6 EREKVRMLKPKTI
-11 FPVTKKR
+11 F
-18 SIKRSVFEN
+18 SFA
-27 NGTNLINNYYR
+27 
-38 GQKMTT
+38 
-44 NRTIG
+44 
-49 LFLLATTFLS
+49 LLAGTFLTFPS
-59 TPAGAQDITEWTG
+59 AAKDITEWTEEIENG
-72 RIDNGYDESID
+72 RGETID
-83 NIKVEVDGEYS
+83 NIKINVDGEYS

-110 NNNGVILN
+110 NNYEVIRN
-118 DGEIGTVRSVFK
+118 YGEIGTVRSVFK
-130 NNDESVINYGL
+130 NNENSLENYGL
-141 IEQVAGSVFENNR
+141 IEQVAGSVFENNIN
-154 SGQNGGAIASTGG
+154 SYGGGAIASTGG

-184 ELGPI
+184 EQQPARI
-189 KIDEKERYDVSR
+189 AMPEKRDVGR

-246 SQWLDIENSAFD
+246 SQWLDIENSVFD
-258 GNYNQTQDE
+258 DNYNQTQDE
-267 YDAGGAIAF
+267 YGAGGAIAF
-276 WTEETQVAPTEV
+276 RTEEQQGQPNNMDERPT
-288 LPEPE
+288 PE

-329 QSYGINVKGST
+329 QTYGINVKGST

-354 MSGMSENN
+354 MSGMSENDRRN
-362 ANILANAISRS
+362 VEDAVWNMPEVNK
-373 EILVLKATIRYGDQ
+373 VTIKYGDQ
-387 EKSVYLALDGDKG
+387 EKTFFYLKNNQEERYNIYN
-400 GDPMTAAEFDQ
+400 MTAAEFDQ
-411 YVKGGG
+411 YVREGG
-417 KFAVVD
+417 KFYVHNIVATAVD
-423 EIRAANDEEGYQELV
+423 AQTYQDALDYYQGEIQPGYGISD
-438 AQFEELMTQASGYIL
+438 FEQYKDALYQADIKH
-453 DGLNN
+453 
-458 YRDSQISVP
+458 
-467 GMTSK
+467 M
-472 LTVVNSSFI
+472 LTPSLKVVNSSFI
-481 NNKASGKGGAVYGSD
+481 NNKASGKGGAIYGSD

-502 SGESRFSGNTAG
+502 NGESRFSGNTAG
-514 GKSNAVYVDGII
+514 GKSNAVYVAGLNNIILDQYYDEFDGNTIFEGI
-526 RLEKTV
+526 VIPT
-532 NGYEQPA
+532 NAPA
-539 PSYDV
+539 
-544 SVSAENP
+544 
-551 IKGQLT
+551 GQLT

-563 GKIIFDDGIDGENYN
+563 GRIVFDDGIDGENYN

-625 SSSAYARTGAQKPL
+625 SSSVYARTGAQKPL

-786 ACARDAKADRQ
+786 ACVRDAKADRQ

-858 TVGSELDIDSWLGG
+858 TVGSELDINSWLGG

-913 SIGAEGG
+913 SVGAEGG

-989 LIQTITDGDEVLISG
+989 LIQTITGGDEVLISG

>member
-1 MTFDK
+1 MK
-6 FSDTI
+6 EREKVRMLKPKTI
-11 FPVTKKR
+11 F
-18 SIKRSVFEN
+18 SFA
-27 NGTNLINNYYR
+27 
-38 GQKMTT
+38 
-44 NRTIG
+44 
-49 LFLLATTFLS
+49 LLAGTFLTFPS
-59 TPAGAQDITEWTG
+59 VAKDITEWTEEIENG
-72 RIDNGYDESID
+72 RGEAID
-83 NIKVEVDGEYS
+83 NIKINVDGEYS

-110 NNNGVILN
+110 NNDGVIGN
-118 DGEIGTVRSVFK
+118 YGEIGTVRSVFK
-130 NNDESVINYGL
+130 NNEGSVQNYGL
-141 IEQVAGSVFENNR
+141 IEQVAGSVFENNIN
-154 SGQNGGAIASTGG
+154 SYGGGAIASTGG

-184 ELGPI
+184 EQQPARI
-189 KIDEKERYDVSR
+189 AMPEKRDVGR

-246 SQWLDIENSAFD
+246 SQWLDIEGSVFD
-258 GNYNQTQDE
+258 GNYNQTRDE
-267 YDAGGAIAF
+267 YGAGGAIAF

-329 QSYGINVKGST
+329 QTYGINVKGST
-340 FINNSAKDGGAIYM
+340 FINNSAKDGGAVYM
-354 MSGMSENN
+354 MSGMSENDRRN
-362 ANILANAISRS
+362 VEDAVWNMPEVNK
-373 EILVLKATIRYGDQ
+373 VTIKYGDQ
-387 EKSVYLALDGDKG
+387 EKTLFYLKNNQEERYNIYN
-400 GDPMTAAEFDQ
+400 MTAAEFDQ
-411 YVKGGG
+411 YVREGG
-417 KFAVVD
+417 KFYVHNIVATAVD
-423 EIRAANDEEGYQELV
+423 AKTYQDALDYYQGEIQPGYGISD
-438 AQFEELMTQASGYIL
+438 FEQYKDALYQADIKH
-453 DGLNN
+453 
-458 YRDSQISVP
+458 
-467 GMTSK
+467 M
-472 LTVVNSSFI
+472 LTPSLKVVNSSFI

-502 SGESRFSGNTAG
+502 NGESRFSGNTAG

-526 RLEKTV
+526 RLEKT
-532 NGYEQPA
+532 GGMYEQPA

-563 GKIIFDDGIDGENYN
+563 GRIVFDDGIDGENYN

-625 SSSAYARTGAQKPL
+625 SSSAYARAGAQKPL

>member
-1 MTFDK
+1 MK
-6 FSDTI
+6 EREKVRMLKPKTI
-11 FPVTKKR
+11 F
-18 SIKRSVFEN
+18 SFA
-27 NGTNLINNYYR
+27 
-38 GQKMTT
+38 
-44 NRTIG
+44 
-49 LFLLATTFLS
+49 LLAGTFLTFPS
-59 TPAGAQDITEWTG
+59 AAKDITEWTEGIENG
-72 RIDNGYDESID
+72 RGEIID
-83 NIKVEVDGEYS
+83 NIKVDVDGEYS

-110 NNNGVILN
+110 NNYEVIRN
-118 DGEIGTVRSVFK
+118 YGEIGTVRSVFK
-130 NNDESVINYGL
+130 NNENSLENYGL
-141 IEQVAGSVFENNR
+141 IEQVAGSVFENNINNY
-154 SGQNGGAIASTGG
+154 GGGAIASTGG

-184 ELGPI
+184 EPGPI
-189 KIDEKERYDVSR
+189 EIGEQERYDVGR

-246 SQWLDIENSAFD
+246 SQWLDIEGSVFD
-258 GNYNQTQDE
+258 GNYNQTRDE
-267 YDAGGAIAF
+267 YGAGGAIAF
-276 WTEETQVAPTEV
+276 RTEEQQSQPNNMDERPT
-288 LPEPE
+288 PE

-329 QSYGINVKGST
+329 QTYGINVKGST
-340 FINNSAKDGGAIYM
+340 FINNSAKDGGAIYLQSALSRNNM
-354 MSGMSENN
+354 EVFEN
-362 ANILANAISRS
+362 AFLDSRV
-373 EILVLKATIRYGDQ
+373 LVAKATIRYGDQ
-387 EKSVYLALDGDKG
+387 EKSVYLAMDGDKG

-411 YVKGGG
+411 YVREGG

-423 EIRAANDEEGYQELV
+423 VITAANDEEGYQELV

-467 GMTSK
+467 GMMSK

-496 VRIVAD
+496 IRIVAD

-526 RLEKTV
+526 RLEEPGGSVATASM
-532 NGYEQPA
+532 YEQPA

-563 GKIIFDDGIDGENYN
+563 GRIVFDDGIDGENYN

-625 SSSAYARTGAQKPL
+625 SSSVYARTGAQKPL

-891 LQKADLKTDDGIVNT
+891 IQKADLKTDDGIVNT

-913 SIGAEGG
+913 SVGAEGG

>member
-1 MTFDK
+1 M
-6 FSDTI
+6 
-11 FPVTKKR
+11 
-18 SIKRSVFEN
+18 
-27 NGTNLINNYYR
+27 
-38 GQKMTT
+38 
-44 NRTIG
+44 
-49 LFLLATTFLS
+49 LATTFLS
-59 TPAGAQDITEWTG
+59 TPAGAQDITEWTEEIENG
-72 RIDNGYDESID
+72 RGETID
-83 NIKVEVDGEYS
+83 NIKVDVDGEYS

-110 NNNGVILN
+110 NNYEVIRN
-118 DGEIGTVRSVFK
+118 YGEIGTVRSVFK
-130 NNDESVINYGL
+130 NNEGSVQNYGL
-141 IEQVAGSVFENNR
+141 IEQVAGSVFENNVNNY
-154 SGQNGGAIASTGG
+154 GGGAIASTGG

-184 ELGPI
+184 EQQPARI
-189 KIDEKERYDVSR
+189 AMPEKRDVGR

-246 SQWLDIENSAFD
+246 SQWLDIENSVFD
-258 GNYNQTQDE
+258 GNYNQTRDE
-267 YDAGGAIAF
+267 YGAGGAIAF
-276 WTEETQVAPTEV
+276 RTEEQQGQPNNMDERPT
-288 LPEPE
+288 PE

-329 QSYGINVKGST
+329 QTYGINVKGST

-354 MSGMSENN
+354 MSGMSENDRRN
-362 ANILANAISRS
+362 VEDAVWNMPEVNK
-373 EILVLKATIRYGDQ
+373 VTIKYGDQ
-387 EKSVYLALDGDKG
+387 EKTFFYLKNNQEERYNIYN
-400 GDPMTAAEFDQ
+400 MTAAEFDQ
-411 YVKGGG
+411 YVREGG
-417 KFAVVD
+417 KFYVHNIVATAVD
-423 EIRAANDEEGYQELV
+423 AKTYQDALDYYQGEIQPGYGISD
-438 AQFEELMTQASGYIL
+438 FEQYKDALYQADIEHMLAPSL
-453 DGLNN
+453 
-458 YRDSQISVP
+458 
-467 GMTSK
+467 K
-472 LTVVNSSFI
+472 VVNSSFI
-481 NNKASGKGGAVYGSD
+481 NNKASGKGGAIYGSD

-502 SGESRFSGNTAG
+502 NGESRFSGNTAG
-514 GKSNAVYVDGII
+514 GKSNAVYVAGLNNIILDQYYDEFDGNTIFEGI
-526 RLEKTV
+526 V
-532 NGYEQPA
+532 IPA
-539 PSYDV
+539 NAPD
-544 SVSAENP
+544 
-551 IKGQLT
+551 GQLT

-563 GKIIFDDGIDGENYN
+563 GRIVFDDGIDGENYN

-625 SSSAYARTGAQKPL
+625 SSSVYARAGAQKPL

-913 SIGAEGG
+913 SVGAEGG

-936 VFYTQSEFDDIR
+936 GFYTQSEFDDIR

>member
-1 MTFDK
+1 MK
-6 FSDTI
+6 EREKVRMLKPKTI
-11 FPVTKKR
+11 F
-18 SIKRSVFEN
+18 SFA
-27 NGTNLINNYYR
+27 
-38 GQKMTT
+38 
-44 NRTIG
+44 
-49 LFLLATTFLS
+49 LLAGTFLTFPS
-59 TPAGAQDITEWTG
+59 AAKDITEWTEEIENG
-72 RIDNGYDESID
+72 RGETID
-83 NIKVEVDGEYS
+83 NIKVDVDGEYS

-110 NNNGVILN
+110 NNYEVIRN
-118 DGEIGTVRSVFK
+118 YGEIGTVRSVFK
-130 NNDESVINYGL
+130 NNENSLENYGL
-141 IEQVAGSVFENNR
+141 IEQVAGSIFENNVNNY
-154 SGQNGGAIASTGG
+154 GGGAIASTGG

-184 ELGPI
+184 EQQPARI
-189 KIDEKERYDVSR
+189 AMPEKRDVGR

-246 SQWLDIENSAFD
+246 SQWLDIEGSVFD
-258 GNYNQTQDE
+258 GNYNQTRDE
-267 YDAGGAIAF
+267 YGAGGAIAF

-329 QSYGINVKGST
+329 QTYGINVKGST

-354 MSGMSENN
+354 MSGMSENDRRN
-362 ANILANAISRS
+362 VEDAVWNMPEVNK
-373 EILVLKATIRYGDQ
+373 VTIKYGDQ
-387 EKSVYLALDGDKG
+387 EKTLFYLKDRRDARYNIYN
-400 GDPMTAAEFDQ
+400 MTAAEFDQ
-411 YVKGGG
+411 YVKDGG
-417 KFAVVD
+417 KFYVHNIVATAAD
-423 EIRAANDEEGYQELV
+423 AKTYQDALDYYQGEIQPGYGISD
-438 AQFEELMTQASGYIL
+438 FEQYKDALYQADIEHMLAPSL
-453 DGLNN
+453 
-458 YRDSQISVP
+458 
-467 GMTSK
+467 K
-472 LTVVNSSFI
+472 VVNSSFI
-481 NNKASGKGGAVYGSD
+481 NNKASGKGGAIYGSD

-502 SGESRFSGNTAG
+502 NGESRFSGNTAG
-514 GKSNAVYVDGII
+514 GKSNAVYVAGLNNIILDQYYDEFDGNTTFEGIVI
-526 RLEKTV
+526 PTNAL
-532 NGYEQPA
+532 A
-539 PSYDV
+539 
-544 SVSAENP
+544 
-551 IKGQLT
+551 GQLT

-563 GKIIFDDGIDGENYN
+563 GRIVFDDGIDGENYN

-913 SIGAEGG
+913 SVGAEGG

>member
-1 MTFDK
+1 MK
-6 FSDTI
+6 EREKVRMLKPKTI
-11 FPVTKKR
+11 F
-18 SIKRSVFEN
+18 SFA
-27 NGTNLINNYYR
+27 
-38 GQKMTT
+38 
-44 NRTIG
+44 
-49 LFLLATTFLS
+49 LLAGTFLTFPS
-59 TPAGAQDITEWTG
+59 AAKDITEWTEEIENG
-72 RIDNGYDESID
+72 RGEAID
-83 NIKVEVDGEYS
+83 NIKINVDGEYS

-110 NNNGVILN
+110 NNDGVIGN
-118 DGEIGTVRSVFK
+118 YGEIGTVRSVFK
-130 NNDESVINYGL
+130 NNEGSVQNYGL
-141 IEQVAGSVFENNR
+141 IEQVAGSVFENNVN
-154 SGQNGGAIASTGG
+154 SYSGGAIASTGG

-184 ELGPI
+184 EQQPVRI
-189 KIDEKERYDVSR
+189 AMPEKRDVGR

-216 SLKAD
+216 SFKAD

-226 HIVNSTFKGN
+226 HIVNSTFKDN

-258 GNYNQTQDE
+258 DNYNQTQDE
-267 YDAGGAIAF
+267 YSAGGAIAF

-329 QSYGINVKGST
+329 QTYGINVKGST

-354 MSGMSENN
+354 MSGMSENDRWN
-362 ANILANAISRS
+362 VEDAVWNMPEVNK
-373 EILVLKATIRYGDQ
+373 VTIKYGDQ
-387 EKSVYLALDGDKG
+387 EKTFFYLKNNQEERYNVNN
-400 GDPMTAAEFDQ
+400 MTAAEFDQ
-411 YVKGGG
+411 YVKDGG
-417 KFAVVD
+417 KFYVHNIVATAVD
-423 EIRAANDEEGYQELV
+423 AKTYQDALDYYQGEIQPGYGISD
-438 AQFEELMTQASGYIL
+438 FEQYKDALYQADIEHMLAPSL
-453 DGLNN
+453 
-458 YRDSQISVP
+458 
-467 GMTSK
+467 K
-472 LTVVNSSFI
+472 VVNSSFI
-481 NNKASGKGGAVYGSD
+481 NNKASGKGGAIYGSD

-502 SGESRFSGNTAG
+502 NGESRFSGNTAG
-514 GKSNAVYVDGII
+514 GKSNAVYVAGLNNIILDQYYDEFDGNTIFEGI
-526 RLEKTV
+526 V
-532 NGYEQPA
+532 IPA
-539 PSYDV
+539 NAPD
-544 SVSAENP
+544 
-551 IKGQLT
+551 GQLT

-563 GKIIFDDGIDGENYN
+563 GRIVFDDGIDGENYN

-625 SSSAYARTGAQKPL
+625 SSSVYARTGAQKPL

>member
-1 MTFDK
+1 
-6 FSDTI
+6 
-11 FPVTKKR
+11 
-18 SIKRSVFEN
+18 
-27 NGTNLINNYYR
+27 
-38 GQKMTT
+38 MTT

-59 TPAGAQDITEWTG
+59 TPAGAQDITEWTEEIENG
-72 RIDNGYDESID
+72 RGETIDH
-83 NIKVEVDGEYS
+83 IKINVDGEYS

-110 NNNGVILN
+110 NNNGVIVN

-189 KIDEKERYDVSR
+189 KIDEQERYDVGR
-201 GGALYLENPFIPQAG
+201 GGALYLENPFIPPEV

-226 HIVNSTFKGN
+226 HIVNSSFKGN

-246 SQWLDIENSAFD
+246 SQWLDIENSVFD
-258 GNYNQTQDE
+258 DNYNQTQDE
-267 YDAGGAIAF
+267 YGAGGAIAF

-314 GFGGAIAGMVNEYTN
+314 GFGGAIAGMVNKYAN

-354 MSGMSENN
+354 MSGMSKNN
-362 ANILANAISRS
+362 ANILENAISRS
-373 EILVLKATIRYGDQ
+373 EILVLKTTIRYGDQ

-400 GDPMTAAEFDQ
+400 GKPMTAAEFDQ

-532 NGYEQPA
+532 NSYEQPA

>member
-1 MTFDK
+1 MLK
-6 FSDTI
+6 PKTI
-11 FPVTKKR
+11 F
-18 SIKRSVFEN
+18 SFA
-27 NGTNLINNYYR
+27 
-38 GQKMTT
+38 
-44 NRTIG
+44 
-49 LFLLATTFLS
+49 LLAGTFLTFPS
-59 TPAGAQDITEWTG
+59 VAKDITEWTEEIENG
-72 RIDNGYDESID
+72 RGETID
-83 NIKVEVDGEYS
+83 NIKVDVDGEYS

-110 NNNGVILN
+110 NNYEVIRN
-118 DGEIGTVRSVFK
+118 YGEIGTVRSVFK
-130 NNDESVINYGL
+130 NNEGSVQNYGL
-141 IEQVAGSVFENNR
+141 IEQVAGSVFENNVNNY
-154 SGQNGGAIASTGG
+154 GGGAIASTGG

-184 ELGPI
+184 EQQPVRI
-189 KIDEKERYDVSR
+189 AMPEKRDVGR
-201 GGALYLENPFIPQAG
+201 GGALYLENPFIPQAE

-246 SQWLDIENSAFD
+246 SQWLDIENSVFD
-258 GNYNQTQDE
+258 GNYNQTRDE
-267 YDAGGAIAF
+267 YGAGGAIAF
-276 WTEETQVAPTEV
+276 RTEEQQGQPNNMDERPT
-288 LPEPE
+288 PE

-329 QSYGINVKGST
+329 QTYGINVKGST
-340 FINNSAKDGGAIYM
+340 FINNSAKDGGAVYM
-354 MSGMSENN
+354 MSGMSENDRRN
-362 ANILANAISRS
+362 VEDAVWNMPEVNK
-373 EILVLKATIRYGDQ
+373 VTIKYGDQ
-387 EKSVYLALDGDKG
+387 EKTLFYLKDRRDARYNIYN
-400 GDPMTAAEFDQ
+400 MTAAEFDQ
-411 YVKGGG
+411 YVREGG
-417 KFAVVD
+417 KFYVHNIVATAVD
-423 EIRAANDEEGYQELV
+423 AQTYQDALDYYQGEIQPGYGISD
-438 AQFEELMTQASGYIL
+438 FEQYKDALYQADIEHMLAPSL
-453 DGLNN
+453 
-458 YRDSQISVP
+458 
-467 GMTSK
+467 K
-472 LTVVNSSFI
+472 VVNSSFI
-481 NNKASGKGGAVYGSD
+481 NNKASGKGGAIYGSD

-502 SGESRFSGNTAG
+502 NGESRFSGNTAG
-514 GKSNAVYVDGII
+514 GKSNAVYVAGLNNIILDQYYDEFDGNTIFEGI
-526 RLEKTV
+526 VIPTNAL
-532 NGYEQPA
+532 A
-539 PSYDV
+539 
-544 SVSAENP
+544 
-551 IKGQLT
+551 GQLT

-563 GKIIFDDGIDGENYN
+563 GRIVFDDGIDGENYN

-625 SSSAYARTGAQKPL
+625 SSSVYARTGAQKPL

-717 AGKNVAGTPESG
+717 TGKNVAGTPESG

>member
-1 MTFDK
+1 MK
-6 FSDTI
+6 EREKVRMLKPKTI
-11 FPVTKKR
+11 F
-18 SIKRSVFEN
+18 SFA
-27 NGTNLINNYYR
+27 
-38 GQKMTT
+38 
-44 NRTIG
+44 
-49 LFLLATTFLS
+49 LLAGTFLTFPS
-59 TPAGAQDITEWTG
+59 AAKDITEWTEEIENG
-72 RIDNGYDESID
+72 RGETID
-83 NIKVEVDGEYS
+83 NIKVDVDGEYS

-110 NNNGVILN
+110 NNYEVIRN
-118 DGEIGTVRSVFK
+118 YGEIGTVRSVFK
-130 NNDESVINYGL
+130 NNENSLENYGL
-141 IEQVAGSVFENNR
+141 IEQVAGSIFENNVNNY
-154 SGQNGGAIASTGG
+154 GGGAIASTGG

-184 ELGPI
+184 EQQPVRI
-189 KIDEKERYDVSR
+189 AMPEKRDVGR

-226 HIVNSTFKGN
+226 HIVNSTFKDN

-246 SQWLDIENSAFD
+246 SQWLDIEGSVFD

-267 YDAGGAIAF
+267 YSAGGAIAF
-276 WTEETQVAPTEV
+276 RTEEQQGQPNNMDERPT
-288 LPEPE
+288 PE

-329 QSYGINVKGST
+329 QTYGINVKGST
-340 FINNSAKDGGAIYM
+340 FINNSAKDGGAVYM
-354 MSGMSENN
+354 MSGMSENDRRN
-362 ANILANAISRS
+362 VEDAVWNMPEVNK
-373 EILVLKATIRYGDQ
+373 VTIKYGDQ
-387 EKSVYLALDGDKG
+387 EKTLFYLKDRRDARYNIYN
-400 GDPMTAAEFDQ
+400 MTAAEFDQ
-411 YVKGGG
+411 YVREGG
-417 KFAVVD
+417 KFYVHNIVATAVD
-423 EIRAANDEEGYQELV
+423 AKTYQDALDYYQGEIQPGYGISD
-438 AQFEELMTQASGYIL
+438 FEQYKDALYQADIEHMLAPSL
-453 DGLNN
+453 
-458 YRDSQISVP
+458 
-467 GMTSK
+467 K
-472 LTVVNSSFI
+472 VVNSSFI

-502 SGESRFSGNTAG
+502 NGESRFSGNTAG

-526 RLEKTV
+526 RLEKT
-532 NGYEQPA
+532 GGMYEQPA

-563 GKIIFDDGIDGENYN
+563 GRIVFDDGIDGENYN

-625 SSSAYARTGAQKPL
+625 SSSVYARTGAQKPL

>member
-1 MTFDK
+1 MK
-6 FSDTI
+6 EREKVRMLKPKTI
-11 FPVTKKR
+11 F
-18 SIKRSVFEN
+18 SFA
-27 NGTNLINNYYR
+27 
-38 GQKMTT
+38 
-44 NRTIG
+44 
-49 LFLLATTFLS
+49 LLAGTFLTFPS
-59 TPAGAQDITEWTG
+59 VAKDITEWTEEIENG
-72 RIDNGYDESID
+72 RGETID
-83 NIKVEVDGEYS
+83 NIKVDVDGEYS

-110 NNNGVILN
+110 NNYEVIRN
-118 DGEIGTVRSVFK
+118 YGEIGTVRSVFK
-130 NNDESVINYGL
+130 NNENSLENYGL
-141 IEQVAGSVFENNR
+141 IEQVAGSVFENNIN
-154 SGQNGGAIASTGG
+154 SYGGGAIASTGG

-184 ELGPI
+184 EQQPARI
-189 KIDEKERYDVSR
+189 AMPEKRDVGR

-246 SQWLDIENSAFD
+246 SQWLDIEGSVFD
-258 GNYNQTQDE
+258 GNYNQTRDE
-267 YDAGGAIAF
+267 YGAGGAIAF
-276 WTEETQVAPTEV
+276 RTEEQQGQPNNMDERPT
-288 LPEPE
+288 PE

-329 QSYGINVKGST
+329 QTYGINVKGST
-340 FINNSAKDGGAIYM
+340 FINNSAKDGGAVYM
-354 MSGMSENN
+354 MSGMSENDRRN
-362 ANILANAISRS
+362 VEDAVWNMPEVNK
-373 EILVLKATIRYGDQ
+373 VTIKYGDQ
-387 EKSVYLALDGDKG
+387 EKTLFYLKNNQEERYNIYN
-400 GDPMTAAEFDQ
+400 MTAAEFDQ
-411 YVKGGG
+411 YVREGG
-417 KFAVVD
+417 KFYVHNIVATAVD
-423 EIRAANDEEGYQELV
+423 AQTYQDAQDYYQGEILPGYGISD
-438 AQFEELMTQASGYIL
+438 FEQYKDALYQADIEHMLAPSL
-453 DGLNN
+453 
-458 YRDSQISVP
+458 
-467 GMTSK
+467 K
-472 LTVVNSSFI
+472 VVNSSFI
-481 NNKASGKGGAVYGSD
+481 NNKASGKGGAIYGSD

-502 SGESRFSGNTAG
+502 NGESRFSGNTAG
-514 GKSNAVYVDGII
+514 GKSNAVYVAGLNNIILDQYYDEFDGNTIFEGI
-526 RLEKTV
+526 V
-532 NGYEQPA
+532 IPA
-539 PSYDV
+539 NAPD
-544 SVSAENP
+544 
-551 IKGQLT
+551 GQLT

-563 GKIIFDDGIDGENYN
+563 GRIVFDDGIDGENYN

-625 SSSAYARTGAQKPL
+625 SSSVYARTGAQKPL

>member
-1 MTFDK
+1 MK
-6 FSDTI
+6 EREKVRMLKPKTI
-11 FPVTKKR
+11 F
-18 SIKRSVFEN
+18 SFA
-27 NGTNLINNYYR
+27 
-38 GQKMTT
+38 
-44 NRTIG
+44 
-49 LFLLATTFLS
+49 LLAGTFLTFPS
-59 TPAGAQDITEWTG
+59 VAKDITEWTEEIENG
-72 RIDNGYDESID
+72 RGETID
-83 NIKVEVDGEYS
+83 NIKVDVDGEYS

-110 NNNGVILN
+110 NNYEVIRN
-118 DGEIGTVRSVFK
+118 YGEIGTVRSVFK
-130 NNDESVINYGL
+130 NNENSLENYGL
-141 IEQVAGSVFENNR
+141 IEQVAGSVFENNVNNY
-154 SGQNGGAIASTGG
+154 GGGAIASTGG

-184 ELGPI
+184 EQQPVRI
-189 KIDEKERYDVSR
+189 AMPEKRDVGR
-201 GGALYLENPFIPQAG
+201 GGALYLENPFIPQAE

-226 HIVNSTFKGN
+226 HIVNSTFKDN

-246 SQWLDIENSAFD
+246 SQWLDIEGSVFD
-258 GNYNQTQDE
+258 GNYNQTRDE
-267 YDAGGAIAF
+267 YGAGGAIAF

-329 QSYGINVKGST
+329 QTYGINVKGST
-340 FINNSAKDGGAIYM
+340 FINNSAKDGGAVYM
-354 MSGMSENN
+354 MSGMSENDRRN
-362 ANILANAISRS
+362 VEDAVWNMPEVNK
-373 EILVLKATIRYGDQ
+373 VTIKYGDQ
-387 EKSVYLALDGDKG
+387 EKTLFYLKDRRDARYNIYN
-400 GDPMTAAEFDQ
+400 MTAAEFDQ
-411 YVKGGG
+411 YVREGG
-417 KFAVVD
+417 KFYVHNIVATAVD
-423 EIRAANDEEGYQELV
+423 AKTYQDAQDYYQGEILPGYGISD
-438 AQFEELMTQASGYIL
+438 FEQYKDALYQADIEHMLAPSL
-453 DGLNN
+453 
-458 YRDSQISVP
+458 
-467 GMTSK
+467 K
-472 LTVVNSSFI
+472 VVNSSFI
-481 NNKASGKGGAVYGSD
+481 NNKASGKGGAIYGSD

-502 SGESRFSGNTAG
+502 NGESRFSGNTAG
-514 GKSNAVYVDGII
+514 GKSNAVYVAGLNNIILDQYYDEFDGNTIFEGI
-526 RLEKTV
+526 VIPTNAL
-532 NGYEQPA
+532 A
-539 PSYDV
+539 
-544 SVSAENP
+544 
-551 IKGQLT
+551 GQLT

-563 GKIIFDDGIDGENYN
+563 GRIVFDDGIDGENYN

-625 SSSAYARTGAQKPL
+625 SSSVYARTGAQKPL

-717 AGKNVAGTPESG
+717 TGKNVAGTPESG

>member
-1 MTFDK
+1 
-6 FSDTI
+6 
-11 FPVTKKR
+11 
-18 SIKRSVFEN
+18 
-27 NGTNLINNYYR
+27 
-38 GQKMTT
+38 MTT
-44 NRTIG
+44 NKTIG

-59 TPAGAQDITEWTG
+59 TPAGAQDITEWTEEIENG
-72 RIDNGYDESID
+72 RGETID
-83 NIKVEVDGEYS
+83 NIKVDVDGEYS

-110 NNNGVILN
+110 NNYEVIRN
-118 DGEIGTVRSVFK
+118 YGEIGTVRSVFK
-130 NNDESVINYGL
+130 NNENSLENYGL
-141 IEQVAGSVFENNR
+141 IEQVAGSVFENNIN
-154 SGQNGGAIASTGG
+154 SYGGGAIASTGG

-184 ELGPI
+184 EQQPARI
-189 KIDEKERYDVSR
+189 AMPEKRDVGR

-246 SQWLDIENSAFD
+246 SQWLDIEGSVFD
-258 GNYNQTQDE
+258 GNYNQTRDE
-267 YDAGGAIAF
+267 YGAGGAIAF
-276 WTEETQVAPTEV
+276 RTEEQQGQPNNMDERPT
-288 LPEPE
+288 PE

-329 QSYGINVKGST
+329 QTYGINVKGST
-340 FINNSAKDGGAIYM
+340 FINNSAKDGGAVYM
-354 MSGMSENN
+354 MSGMSENDRRN
-362 ANILANAISRS
+362 VEDAVWNMPEVNK
-373 EILVLKATIRYGDQ
+373 VTIKYGDQ
-387 EKSVYLALDGDKG
+387 EKTLFYLKDRRDARYNIYN
-400 GDPMTAAEFDQ
+400 MTAAEFDQ
-411 YVKGGG
+411 YVREGG
-417 KFAVVD
+417 KFYVHNIVATAVD
-423 EIRAANDEEGYQELV
+423 AKTYQDAQDYYQGEILPGYGISD
-438 AQFEELMTQASGYIL
+438 FEQYKDALYQADIEHMLAPSL
-453 DGLNN
+453 
-458 YRDSQISVP
+458 
-467 GMTSK
+467 K
-472 LTVVNSSFI
+472 VVNSSFI
-481 NNKASGKGGAVYGSD
+481 NNKASGKGGAIYGSD

-502 SGESRFSGNTAG
+502 NGESRFSGNTAG
-514 GKSNAVYVDGII
+514 GKSNAVYVAGLNNIILDQYYDEFDGNTIFEGI
-526 RLEKTV
+526 VIPTNAL
-532 NGYEQPA
+532 A
-539 PSYDV
+539 
-544 SVSAENP
+544 
-551 IKGQLT
+551 GQLT

-563 GKIIFDDGIDGENYN
+563 GRIVFDDGIDGENYN

-625 SSSAYARTGAQKPL
+625 SSSVYARTGAQKPL

-717 AGKNVAGTPESG
+717 TGKNVAGTPESG

-906 DSDGTLW
+906 DSNGTLW

-989 LIQTITDGDEVLISG
+989 LIQTITGGDEVLISG

>member
-1 MTFDK
+1 MK
-6 FSDTI
+6 EREKVRMLKPKTI
-11 FPVTKKR
+11 F
-18 SIKRSVFEN
+18 SFA
-27 NGTNLINNYYR
+27 
-38 GQKMTT
+38 
-44 NRTIG
+44 
-49 LFLLATTFLS
+49 LLAGTFLTFPS
-59 TPAGAQDITEWTG
+59 VAKDITEWTEEIENG
-72 RIDNGYDESID
+72 RGETID
-83 NIKVEVDGEYS
+83 NIKVDVDGEYS

-110 NNNGVILN
+110 NNYEVIRN
-118 DGEIGTVRSVFK
+118 YGEIGTVRSVFK
-130 NNDESVINYGL
+130 NNENSLENYGL
-141 IEQVAGSVFENNR
+141 IEQVAGSVFENNIN
-154 SGQNGGAIASTGG
+154 SYGGGAIASTGG

-184 ELGPI
+184 EQQPVRI
-189 KIDEKERYDVSR
+189 AMPEKRDVGR

-226 HIVNSTFKGN
+226 HIVNSTFKDN

-246 SQWLDIENSAFD
+246 SQWLDIEGSVFD
-258 GNYNQTQDE
+258 GNYNQTRDE
-267 YDAGGAIAF
+267 YGAGGAIAF

-329 QSYGINVKGST
+329 QTYGINVKGST

-354 MSGMSENN
+354 MSGMSENDRRN
-362 ANILANAISRS
+362 VEDAVWNMPEVNK
-373 EILVLKATIRYGDQ
+373 VTIKYGDQ
-387 EKSVYLALDGDKG
+387 EKTLFYLKDRRDARYNIYN
-400 GDPMTAAEFDQ
+400 MTAAEFDQ
-411 YVKGGG
+411 YVREGG
-417 KFAVVD
+417 KFYVHNIVATAVD
-423 EIRAANDEEGYQELV
+423 AKTYQDAQDYYQGEILPGYGISD
-438 AQFEELMTQASGYIL
+438 FEQYKDALYQADIEHMLAPSL
-453 DGLNN
+453 
-458 YRDSQISVP
+458 
-467 GMTSK
+467 K
-472 LTVVNSSFI
+472 VVNSSFI
-481 NNKASGKGGAVYGSD
+481 NNKASGKGGAIYGSD

-502 SGESRFSGNTAG
+502 NGESRFSGNTAG
-514 GKSNAVYVDGII
+514 GKSNAVYVAGLNNIILDQYYDEFDGNTIFEGI
-526 RLEKTV
+526 V
-532 NGYEQPA
+532 IPA
-539 PSYDV
+539 NAPD
-544 SVSAENP
+544 
-551 IKGQLT
+551 GQLT

-563 GKIIFDDGIDGENYN
+563 GRIVFDDGIDGENYN

-625 SSSAYARTGAQKPL
+625 SSSVYARTGAQKPL

>member
-1 MTFDK
+1 MK
-6 FSDTI
+6 EREKVRMLKPKTI
-11 FPVTKKR
+11 F
-18 SIKRSVFEN
+18 SFA
-27 NGTNLINNYYR
+27 
-38 GQKMTT
+38 
-44 NRTIG
+44 
-49 LFLLATTFLS
+49 LLAGTFLTFPS
-59 TPAGAQDITEWTG
+59 AAKDITEWTEEIENG
-72 RIDNGYDESID
+72 RGETID
-83 NIKVEVDGEYS
+83 NIKVDVDGEYS

-110 NNNGVILN
+110 NNYEVIRN
-118 DGEIGTVRSVFK
+118 YGEIGTVRSVFK
-130 NNDESVINYGL
+130 NNEGSVQNYGL
-141 IEQVAGSVFENNR
+141 IEQVAGSVFENNVNNY
-154 SGQNGGAIASTGG
+154 GGGAIASTGG

-184 ELGPI
+184 EQQPARI
-189 KIDEKERYDVSR
+189 AMPEKRDVGR
-201 GGALYLENPFIPQAG
+201 GGALYLENPFIPQAE

-226 HIVNSTFKGN
+226 HIVNSTFKDN

-246 SQWLDIENSAFD
+246 SQWLDIEGSVFD
-258 GNYNQTQDE
+258 GNYNQTRDE
-267 YDAGGAIAF
+267 YGAGGAIAF

-329 QSYGINVKGST
+329 QTYGINVKGST
-340 FINNSAKDGGAIYM
+340 FINNSAKDGGAVYM
-354 MSGMSENN
+354 MSGMSENDRRN
-362 ANILANAISRS
+362 VEDAVWNMPEVNK
-373 EILVLKATIRYGDQ
+373 VTIKYGDQ
-387 EKSVYLALDGDKG
+387 EKTLFYLKDRRDARYNIYN
-400 GDPMTAAEFDQ
+400 MTAAEFDQ
-411 YVKGGG
+411 YVKDGG
-417 KFAVVD
+417 KFYVHNIVATAAD
-423 EIRAANDEEGYQELV
+423 AKTYQDALDYYQGEIQPGYGISD
-438 AQFEELMTQASGYIL
+438 FEQYKDALYQADIEHMLAPSL
-453 DGLNN
+453 
-458 YRDSQISVP
+458 
-467 GMTSK
+467 K
-472 LTVVNSSFI
+472 VVNSSFI
-481 NNKASGKGGAVYGSD
+481 NNKASGKGGAIYGSD

-502 SGESRFSGNTAG
+502 NGESRFSGNTAG
-514 GKSNAVYVDGII
+514 GKSNAVYVAGLNNIILDQYYDEFDGNTTFEGIVI
-526 RLEKTV
+526 PTNAL
-532 NGYEQPA
+532 A
-539 PSYDV
+539 
-544 SVSAENP
+544 
-551 IKGQLT
+551 GQLT

-563 GKIIFDDGIDGENYN
+563 GRIVFDDGIDGENYN

-717 AGKNVAGTPESG
+717 TGKNVAGTPESG

-913 SIGAEGG
+913 SVGAEGG

>member
-1 MTFDK
+1 MK
-6 FSDTI
+6 EREKVRMLKPKTI
-11 FPVTKKR
+11 F
-18 SIKRSVFEN
+18 SFA
-27 NGTNLINNYYR
+27 
-38 GQKMTT
+38 
-44 NRTIG
+44 
-49 LFLLATTFLS
+49 LLAGTFLTFPS
-59 TPAGAQDITEWTG
+59 VAKDITEWTEEIENG
-72 RIDNGYDESID
+72 RGETID
-83 NIKVEVDGEYS
+83 NIKVDVDGEYS

-103 NIESTFT
+103 NIESAFT
-110 NNNGVILN
+110 NNYEVIRN
-118 DGEIGTVRSVFK
+118 YGEIGTVRSVFK
-130 NNDESVINYGL
+130 NNEGSVQNYGL
-141 IEQVAGSVFENNR
+141 IEQVAGSVFENNVNNY
-154 SGQNGGAIASTGG
+154 GGGAIASTGG

-184 ELGPI
+184 EQQPVRI
-189 KIDEKERYDVSR
+189 AMPEKRDVGR
-201 GGALYLENPFIPQAG
+201 GGALYLENPFIPQAE

-226 HIVNSTFKGN
+226 HIVNSTFKDN

-246 SQWLDIENSAFD
+246 SQWLDIEGSVFD

-267 YDAGGAIAF
+267 YGAGGAIAF

-329 QSYGINVKGST
+329 QTYGINVKGST
-340 FINNSAKDGGAIYM
+340 FINNSAKDGGAVYM
-354 MSGMSENN
+354 MSGMSENDRRN
-362 ANILANAISRS
+362 VEDAVWNMPEVNK
-373 EILVLKATIRYGDQ
+373 VTIKYGDQ
-387 EKSVYLALDGDKG
+387 EKTLFYLKDRRDARYNIYN
-400 GDPMTAAEFDQ
+400 MTAAEFDQ
-411 YVKGGG
+411 YVREGG
-417 KFAVVD
+417 KFYVHNIVATAVD
-423 EIRAANDEEGYQELV
+423 AKTYQDAQDYYQGEILPGYGISD
-438 AQFEELMTQASGYIL
+438 FEQYKDALYQADIEHMLAPSL
-453 DGLNN
+453 
-458 YRDSQISVP
+458 
-467 GMTSK
+467 K
-472 LTVVNSSFI
+472 VVNSSFI
-481 NNKASGKGGAVYGSD
+481 NNKASGKGGAIYGSD

-502 SGESRFSGNTAG
+502 NGESRFSGNTAG
-514 GKSNAVYVDGII
+514 GKSNAVYVAGLNNIILDQYYDEFDGNTIFEGI
-526 RLEKTV
+526 VIPTNAL
-532 NGYEQPA
+532 A
-539 PSYDV
+539 
-544 SVSAENP
+544 
-551 IKGQLT
+551 GQLT

-563 GKIIFDDGIDGENYN
+563 GRIVFDDGIDGENYN

-625 SSSAYARTGAQKPL
+625 SSSVYARTGAQKPL

>member
-1 MTFDK
+1 
-6 FSDTI
+6 
-11 FPVTKKR
+11 
-18 SIKRSVFEN
+18 
-27 NGTNLINNYYR
+27 
-38 GQKMTT
+38 MTT

-59 TPAGAQDITEWTG
+59 TPAGAQDITEWTEEIENG
-72 RIDNGYDESID
+72 RGEAID
-83 NIKVEVDGEYS
+83 NIKINVDGEYS

-110 NNNGVILN
+110 NNDGVIGN
-118 DGEIGTVRSVFK
+118 YGEIGTVRSVFK
-130 NNDESVINYGL
+130 NNEGSVQNYGL
-141 IEQVAGSVFENNR
+141 IEQVAGSVFENNVN
-154 SGQNGGAIASTGG
+154 SYSGGAIASTGG

-184 ELGPI
+184 EQQPVRI
-189 KIDEKERYDVSR
+189 AMPEKRDVGQ
-201 GGALYLENPFIPQAG
+201 GGALYLEQAENH
-216 SLKAD
+216 AD
-221 DLSVT
+221 MPGYYDAMGGGVDVPGLDVSVT
-226 HIVNSTFKGN
+226 HIVNSTFKDN

-258 GNYNQTQDE
+258 DNYNQTQDE
-267 YDAGGAIAF
+267 YSAGGAIAF

-329 QSYGINVKGST
+329 QTYGINVKGST
-340 FINNSAKDGGAIYM
+340 FINNSAKDGGAIYLQSALSRNNM
-354 MSGMSENN
+354 EVFEN
-362 ANILANAISRS
+362 AFLDSRV
-373 EILVLKATIRYGDQ
+373 LVAKATIRYGDQ

-411 YVKGGG
+411 YIREGG

-423 EIRAANDEEGYQELV
+423 GITAANDEEGYQELV
-438 AQFEELMTQASGYIL
+438 AQFEELMTQASRYIL

-467 GMTSK
+467 GMMSK

-502 SGESRFSGNTAG
+502 NGESRFSGNTAG

-526 RLEKTV
+526 HLEKT
-532 NGYEQPA
+532 GGMYEQQAPSYDVSVSAENPIKGQLTLEQA

-563 GKIIFDDGIDGENYN
+563 GRIVFDDGIDGENYN

-583 DGTGY
+583 DSTGY

-612 LNGRIYAQDFVSG
+612 LNGRIYAQDFVSA

>member
-1 MTFDK
+1 MK
-6 FSDTI
+6 EREKVRMLKPKTI
-11 FPVTKKR
+11 F
-18 SIKRSVFEN
+18 SFA
-27 NGTNLINNYYR
+27 
-38 GQKMTT
+38 
-44 NRTIG
+44 
-49 LFLLATTFLS
+49 LLAGTFLTFPS
-59 TPAGAQDITEWTG
+59 AAKDITEWTEEIENG
-72 RIDNGYDESID
+72 RGEAID
-83 NIKVEVDGEYS
+83 NIKINVDGEYS

-110 NNNGVILN
+110 NNDGVIGN
-118 DGEIGTVRSVFK
+118 YGEIGTVRSVFK
-130 NNDESVINYGL
+130 NNEGSVQNYGL
-141 IEQVAGSVFENNR
+141 IEQVAGSVFENNIN
-154 SGQNGGAIASTGG
+154 SYGGGAIASTGG

-184 ELGPI
+184 EQQPVRI
-189 KIDEKERYDVSR
+189 AMPEKRDVGR

-216 SLKAD
+216 SFKAD

-226 HIVNSTFKGN
+226 HIVNSTFKDN

-246 SQWLDIENSAFD
+246 SQWLDIEGSVFD
-258 GNYNQTQDE
+258 GNYNQTRDE
-267 YDAGGAIAF
+267 YGAGGAIAF

-329 QSYGINVKGST
+329 QTYGINVKGST

-354 MSGMSENN
+354 MSGMSENDRWN
-362 ANILANAISRS
+362 VEDAVWNMPEVNK
-373 EILVLKATIRYGDQ
+373 VTIKYGDQ
-387 EKSVYLALDGDKG
+387 EKTFFYLKNNQEERYNVNN
-400 GDPMTAAEFDQ
+400 MTAAEFDQ
-411 YVKGGG
+411 YVKDGG
-417 KFAVVD
+417 KFYVHNIVATAVD
-423 EIRAANDEEGYQELV
+423 AKTYQDALDYYQGEIQPGYGISD
-438 AQFEELMTQASGYIL
+438 FEQYKDALYQADIKH
-453 DGLNN
+453 
-458 YRDSQISVP
+458 
-467 GMTSK
+467 M
-472 LTVVNSSFI
+472 LTPSLKVVNSSFI
-481 NNKASGKGGAVYGSD
+481 NNKASGKGGAIYGSD

-502 SGESRFSGNTAG
+502 NGESRFSGNTAG
-514 GKSNAVYVDGII
+514 GKSNAVYVAGLNNIILDQYYDEFDGNTIFEGI
-526 RLEKTV
+526 V
-532 NGYEQPA
+532 IPA
-539 PSYDV
+539 NAPD
-544 SVSAENP
+544 
-551 IKGQLT
+551 GQLT

-563 GKIIFDDGIDGENYN
+563 GRIVFDDGIDGENYN

-625 SSSAYARTGAQKPL
+625 SSSVYARTGAQKPL

>member
-1 MTFDK
+1 MK
-6 FSDTI
+6 EREKVRMLKPKTI
-11 FPVTKKR
+11 F
-18 SIKRSVFEN
+18 SFA
-27 NGTNLINNYYR
+27 
-38 GQKMTT
+38 
-44 NRTIG
+44 
-49 LFLLATTFLS
+49 LLAGTFLTFPS
-59 TPAGAQDITEWTG
+59 AAKDITEWTEEIENG
-72 RIDNGYDESID
+72 RGEAID
-83 NIKVEVDGEYS
+83 NIKINVDGEYS

-110 NNNGVILN
+110 NNDGVIGN
-118 DGEIGTVRSVFK
+118 YGEIGTVRSVFK
-130 NNDESVINYGL
+130 NNEGSVQNYGL
-141 IEQVAGSVFENNR
+141 IEQVAGSVFENNVN
-154 SGQNGGAIASTGG
+154 SYSGGAIASTGG

-184 ELGPI
+184 EQQPVRI
-189 KIDEKERYDVSR
+189 AMPEKRDVGR

-216 SLKAD
+216 SFKAD

-226 HIVNSTFKGN
+226 HIVNSTFKDN

-246 SQWLDIENSAFD
+246 SQWLDIEGSVFD
-258 GNYNQTQDE
+258 GNYNQTRDE
-267 YDAGGAIAF
+267 YGAGGAIAF
-276 WTEETQVAPTEV
+276 RTEEQQGQPNNMDERPT
-288 LPEPE
+288 PE

-329 QSYGINVKGST
+329 QTYGINVKGST

-354 MSGMSENN
+354 MSGMSENDRRN
-362 ANILANAISRS
+362 VEDAVWNMPEVNK
-373 EILVLKATIRYGDQ
+373 VTIKYGDQ
-387 EKSVYLALDGDKG
+387 EKTFFYLKNNQEERYNIYN
-400 GDPMTAAEFDQ
+400 MTAAEFDQ
-411 YVKGGG
+411 YVREGG
-417 KFAVVD
+417 KFYVHNIVATAVD
-423 EIRAANDEEGYQELV
+423 AKTYQDALDYYQGEIQPGYGISD
-438 AQFEELMTQASGYIL
+438 FEQYKDALYQADIEHMLAPSL
-453 DGLNN
+453 
-458 YRDSQISVP
+458 
-467 GMTSK
+467 K
-472 LTVVNSSFI
+472 VVNSSFI
-481 NNKASGKGGAVYGSD
+481 NNKASGKGGAIYGSD

-502 SGESRFSGNTAG
+502 NGESRFSGNTAG
-514 GKSNAVYVDGII
+514 GKSNAVYVAGLNNIILDQYYDEFDGNTIFEGI
-526 RLEKTV
+526 V
-532 NGYEQPA
+532 IPA
-539 PSYDV
+539 N
-544 SVSAENP
+544 ALA
-551 IKGQLT
+551 GQLT

-563 GKIIFDDGIDGENYN
+563 GRIVFDDGIDGENYN

-625 SSSAYARTGAQKPL
+625 SSSAYARAGAQKPL

-913 SIGAEGG
+913 SVGAEGG

-936 VFYTQSEFDDIR
+936 GFYTQSEFDDIR

>member
-1 MTFDK
+1 MK
-6 FSDTI
+6 EREKVRMLKPKTI
-11 FPVTKKR
+11 F
-18 SIKRSVFEN
+18 SFA
-27 NGTNLINNYYR
+27 
-38 GQKMTT
+38 
-44 NRTIG
+44 
-49 LFLLATTFLS
+49 LLAGTFLTFPS
-59 TPAGAQDITEWTG
+59 AAKDITEWTEEIENG
-72 RIDNGYDESID
+72 RGEAID
-83 NIKVEVDGEYS
+83 NIKINVDGEYS

-110 NNNGVILN
+110 NNYEVIRN
-118 DGEIGTVRSVFK
+118 YGEIGTVRSVFK
-130 NNDESVINYGL
+130 NNEGSVQNYGL
-141 IEQVAGSVFENNR
+141 IEQVAGSIFENNVNNY
-154 SGQNGGAIASTGG
+154 GGGALASTGG

-184 ELGPI
+184 EQQPARI
-189 KIDEKERYDVSR
+189 AMPEKRDVGR

-246 SQWLDIENSAFD
+246 SQWLDIENSVFD
-258 GNYNQTQDE
+258 DNYNQTQDE
-267 YDAGGAIAF
+267 YGAGGAIAF
-276 WTEETQVAPTEV
+276 RTEETQVAPTEV

-329 QSYGINVKGST
+329 QTYGINVKGST

-354 MSGMSENN
+354 MSGMSENDRWN
-362 ANILANAISRS
+362 VEDAVWR
-373 EILVLKATIRYGDQ
+373 E
-387 EKSVYLALDGDKG
+387 
-400 GDPMTAAEFDQ
+400 
-411 YVKGGG
+411 GG
-417 KFAVVD
+417 KFYVHNIVATAVD
-423 EIRAANDEEGYQELV
+423 AKTYQDALDYYQGEIQPGYGISD
-438 AQFEELMTQASGYIL
+438 FEQYKDALYQADIEHMLAPSL
-453 DGLNN
+453 
-458 YRDSQISVP
+458 
-467 GMTSK
+467 K
-472 LTVVNSSFI
+472 VVNSSFI
-481 NNKASGKGGAVYGSD
+481 NNKASGKGGAIYGSD

-502 SGESRFSGNTAG
+502 NGESRFSGNTAG
-514 GKSNAVYVDGII
+514 GKSNAVYVAGLNNIILDQYYDEFDGNTIFEGI
-526 RLEKTV
+526 V
-532 NGYEQPA
+532 IPA
-539 PSYDV
+539 NAPD
-544 SVSAENP
+544 
-551 IKGQLT
+551 GQLT

-563 GKIIFDDGIDGENYN
+563 GRIVFDDGIDGENYN

-625 SSSAYARTGAQKPL
+625 SSSVYARTGAQKPL

>member
-1 MTFDK
+1 MK
-6 FSDTI
+6 EREKVRMLKPKTI
-11 FPVTKKR
+11 F
-18 SIKRSVFEN
+18 SFA
-27 NGTNLINNYYR
+27 
-38 GQKMTT
+38 
-44 NRTIG
+44 
-49 LFLLATTFLS
+49 LLAGTFLTFPS
-59 TPAGAQDITEWTG
+59 VAKDITEWTEGIENG
-72 RIDNGYDESID
+72 RGETID
-83 NIKVEVDGEYS
+83 NIKINVDGEYS

-110 NNNGVILN
+110 NNYEVIRN
-118 DGEIGTVRSVFK
+118 YGEIGTVRSVFK
-130 NNDESVINYGL
+130 NNEGSVQNYGL
-141 IEQVAGSVFENNR
+141 IEQVAGSVFENNIN
-154 SGQNGGAIASTGG
+154 SYGGGAIASTGG

-184 ELGPI
+184 EQQPVRI
-189 KIDEKERYDVSR
+189 AMPEKRDVGR
-201 GGALYLENPFIPQAG
+201 GGALYLENPFIPQAE

-226 HIVNSTFKGN
+226 HIVNSTFKDN

-246 SQWLDIENSAFD
+246 SQWLDIEGSVFD
-258 GNYNQTQDE
+258 GNYNQTRDE
-267 YDAGGAIAF
+267 YGAGGAIAF

-329 QSYGINVKGST
+329 QTYGINVKGST
-340 FINNSAKDGGAIYM
+340 FINNSAKDGGAVYM
-354 MSGMSENN
+354 MSGMSENDRRN
-362 ANILANAISRS
+362 VEDAVWNMPEVNK
-373 EILVLKATIRYGDQ
+373 VTIKYGDQ
-387 EKSVYLALDGDKG
+387 EKTLFYLKDRRDARYNIYN
-400 GDPMTAAEFDQ
+400 MTAAEFDQ
-411 YVKGGG
+411 YVREGG
-417 KFAVVD
+417 KFYVHNIVATAVD
-423 EIRAANDEEGYQELV
+423 AKTYQDAQDYYQGEILPGYGISD
-438 AQFEELMTQASGYIL
+438 FEQYKDALYQADIEHMLAPSL
-453 DGLNN
+453 
-458 YRDSQISVP
+458 
-467 GMTSK
+467 K
-472 LTVVNSSFI
+472 VVNSSFI
-481 NNKASGKGGAVYGSD
+481 NNKASGKGGAIYGSD

-502 SGESRFSGNTAG
+502 NGESRFSGNTAG
-514 GKSNAVYVDGII
+514 GKSNAVYVAGLNNIILDQYYDEFDGNTIFEGI
-526 RLEKTV
+526 VIPTNAL
-532 NGYEQPA
+532 A
-539 PSYDV
+539 
-544 SVSAENP
+544 
-551 IKGQLT
+551 GQLT

-563 GKIIFDDGIDGENYN
+563 GRIVFDDGIDGENYN

-625 SSSAYARTGAQKPL
+625 SSSVYARTGAQKPL

-717 AGKNVAGTPESG
+717 TGKNVAGTPESG

>member
-1 MTFDK
+1 
-6 FSDTI
+6 
-11 FPVTKKR
+11 
-18 SIKRSVFEN
+18 
-27 NGTNLINNYYR
+27 
-38 GQKMTT
+38 MTT
-44 NRTIG
+44 NKTIG

-59 TPAGAQDITEWTG
+59 TPAGAQDITEWTEE
-72 RIDNGYDESID
+72 IENGHGETID
-83 NIKVEVDGEYS
+83 NIKVDVDGEYS

-110 NNNGVILN
+110 NNYEVIRN
-118 DGEIGTVRSVFK
+118 YGEIGTVRSVFK
-130 NNDESVINYGL
+130 NNENSLENYGL
-141 IEQVAGSVFENNR
+141 IEQVAGSVFENNIN
-154 SGQNGGAIASTGG
+154 SYGGGAIASTGG

-184 ELGPI
+184 EQQPARI
-189 KIDEKERYDVSR
+189 AMPEKRDVGR

-246 SQWLDIENSAFD
+246 SQWLDIEGSVFD
-258 GNYNQTQDE
+258 GNYNQTRDE
-267 YDAGGAIAF
+267 YGAGGAIAF
-276 WTEETQVAPTEV
+276 RTEEQQGQPNNMDERPT
-288 LPEPE
+288 PE

-329 QSYGINVKGST
+329 QTYGINVKGST

-354 MSGMSENN
+354 MSGMSENDRRN
-362 ANILANAISRS
+362 VEDAVWNMPEVNK
-373 EILVLKATIRYGDQ
+373 VTIKYGDQ
-387 EKSVYLALDGDKG
+387 EKTFFYLKNNQEERYNIYN
-400 GDPMTAAEFDQ
+400 MTAAEFDQ
-411 YVKGGG
+411 YVREGG
-417 KFAVVD
+417 KFYVHNIVATAVD
-423 EIRAANDEEGYQELV
+423 AKTYQDALDYYQGEIQPGYGISD
-438 AQFEELMTQASGYIL
+438 FEQYKDALYQADIEHMLAPSL
-453 DGLNN
+453 
-458 YRDSQISVP
+458 
-467 GMTSK
+467 K
-472 LTVVNSSFI
+472 VVNSSFI
-481 NNKASGKGGAVYGSD
+481 NNKASGKGGAIYGSD

-502 SGESRFSGNTAG
+502 NGESRFSGNTAG
-514 GKSNAVYVDGII
+514 GKSNAVYVAGLNNIILDQYYDEFDGNTIFEGI
-526 RLEKTV
+526 VIPTNAL
-532 NGYEQPA
+532 A
-539 PSYDV
+539 
-544 SVSAENP
+544 
-551 IKGQLT
+551 GQLT

-563 GKIIFDDGIDGENYN
+563 GRIVFDDGIDGENYN

-625 SSSAYARTGAQKPL
+625 SSSVYARTGAQKPL

-717 AGKNVAGTPESG
+717 TGKNVAGTPESG

>member
-1 MTFDK
+1 MK
-6 FSDTI
+6 EREKVRMLKPKTI
-11 FPVTKKR
+11 F
-18 SIKRSVFEN
+18 SFA
-27 NGTNLINNYYR
+27 
-38 GQKMTT
+38 
-44 NRTIG
+44 
-49 LFLLATTFLS
+49 LLAGTFLTFPS
-59 TPAGAQDITEWTG
+59 VAKDITEWTEEIENG
-72 RIDNGYDESID
+72 RGETID
-83 NIKVEVDGEYS
+83 NIKVDVDGEYS

-110 NNNGVILN
+110 NNYEVIRN
-118 DGEIGTVRSVFK
+118 YGEIGTVRSVFK
-130 NNDESVINYGL
+130 NNEGSVQNYGL
-141 IEQVAGSVFENNR
+141 IEQVAGSVFENNVNNY
-154 SGQNGGAIASTGG
+154 GGGAIASTGG

-184 ELGPI
+184 EQQPVRI
-189 KIDEKERYDVSR
+189 AMPEKRDVGR
-201 GGALYLENPFIPQAG
+201 GGALYLENPFIPQAE

-226 HIVNSTFKGN
+226 HIVNSTFKDN

-246 SQWLDIENSAFD
+246 SQWLDIEGSVFD
-258 GNYNQTQDE
+258 GNYNQTRDE
-267 YDAGGAIAF
+267 YGAGGAIAF

-329 QSYGINVKGST
+329 QTYGINVKGST
-340 FINNSAKDGGAIYM
+340 FINNSAKDGGAVYM
-354 MSGMSENN
+354 MSGMSENDRRN
-362 ANILANAISRS
+362 VEDAVWNMPEVNK
-373 EILVLKATIRYGDQ
+373 VTIKYGDQ
-387 EKSVYLALDGDKG
+387 EKTLFYLKNNQEERYNIYN
-400 GDPMTAAEFDQ
+400 MTAAEFDQ
-411 YVKGGG
+411 YVREGG
-417 KFAVVD
+417 KFYVHNIVATAVD
-423 EIRAANDEEGYQELV
+423 AKTYQDAQDYYQGEILPGYGISD
-438 AQFEELMTQASGYIL
+438 FEQYKDALYQADIEHMLAPSL
-453 DGLNN
+453 
-458 YRDSQISVP
+458 
-467 GMTSK
+467 K
-472 LTVVNSSFI
+472 VVNSSFI
-481 NNKASGKGGAVYGSD
+481 NNKASGKGGAIYGSD

-502 SGESRFSGNTAG
+502 NGESRFSGNTAG
-514 GKSNAVYVDGII
+514 GKSNAVYVAGLNNIILDQYYDEFDGNTIFEGI
-526 RLEKTV
+526 VIPTNAL
-532 NGYEQPA
+532 A
-539 PSYDV
+539 
-544 SVSAENP
+544 
-551 IKGQLT
+551 GQLT

-563 GKIIFDDGIDGENYN
+563 GRIVFDDGIDGENYN

-625 SSSAYARTGAQKPL
+625 SSSVYARTGAQKPL

-717 AGKNVAGTPESG
+717 TGKNVAGTPESG

-906 DSDGTLW
+906 DSNGTLW

-936 VFYTQSEFDDIR
+936 VFYTQSEFDDIC

>member
-1 MTFDK
+1 MLRQNGKNSFLK
-6 FSDTI
+6 EREKVRMLKPKTI
-11 FPVTKKR
+11 F
-18 SIKRSVFEN
+18 SFA
-27 NGTNLINNYYR
+27 
-38 GQKMTT
+38 
-44 NRTIG
+44 
-49 LFLLATTFLS
+49 LLAGTFLTFPS
-59 TPAGAQDITEWTG
+59 AAKDITEWTEEIENG
-72 RIDNGYDESID
+72 RGEAID
-83 NIKVEVDGEYS
+83 NIKINVDGEYS

-110 NNNGVILN
+110 NNDGVIGN
-118 DGEIGTVRSVFK
+118 YGEIGTVRSVFK
-130 NNDESVINYGL
+130 NNEGSVQNYGL
-141 IEQVAGSVFENNR
+141 IEQVAGSVFENNVN
-154 SGQNGGAIASTGG
+154 SYSGGAIASTGG

-184 ELGPI
+184 EQQPVRI
-189 KIDEKERYDVSR
+189 AMPEKRDVGR

-216 SLKAD
+216 SFKAD

-226 HIVNSTFKGN
+226 HIVNSTFKDN

-246 SQWLDIENSAFD
+246 SQWLDIEGSVFD
-258 GNYNQTQDE
+258 GNYNQTRDE
-267 YDAGGAIAF
+267 YGAGGAIAF

-329 QSYGINVKGST
+329 QTYGINVKGST

-354 MSGMSENN
+354 MSGMSENDRWN
-362 ANILANAISRS
+362 VEDAVWNMPEVNK
-373 EILVLKATIRYGDQ
+373 VTIKYGDQ
-387 EKSVYLALDGDKG
+387 EKTFFYLKNNQEERYNVNN
-400 GDPMTAAEFDQ
+400 MTAAEFDQ
-411 YVKGGG
+411 YVKDGG
-417 KFAVVD
+417 KFYVHNIVATAVD
-423 EIRAANDEEGYQELV
+423 AKTYQDALDYYQGEIQPGYGISD
-438 AQFEELMTQASGYIL
+438 FEQYKDALYQADIEHMLAPSL
-453 DGLNN
+453 
-458 YRDSQISVP
+458 
-467 GMTSK
+467 K
-472 LTVVNSSFI
+472 VVNSSFI
-481 NNKASGKGGAVYGSD
+481 NNKASGKGGAIYGSD

-502 SGESRFSGNTAG
+502 NGESRFSGNTAG
-514 GKSNAVYVDGII
+514 GKSNAVYVAGLNNIILDQYYDEFDGNTIFEGI
-526 RLEKTV
+526 V
-532 NGYEQPA
+532 IPA
-539 PSYDV
+539 NAPD
-544 SVSAENP
+544 
-551 IKGQLT
+551 GQLT

-563 GKIIFDDGIDGENYN
+563 GRIVFDDGIDGENYN

-625 SSSAYARTGAQKPL
+625 SSSVYARTGAQKPL

-812 AEFDADIWGVTA
+812 AEFDADI
-824 GGDLQYDANNRLG
+824 
-837 VFAAYR
+837 
-843 QGDYDV
+843 
-849 SGKGSKYRS
+849 
-858 TVGSELDIDSWLGG
+858 
-872 LYYRFEQNDWYAFA
+872 
-886 TVYGG
+886 
-891 LQKADLKTDDGIVNT
+891 
-906 DSDGTLW
+906 
-913 SIGAEGG
+913 
-920 RKYGLSEALT
+920 
-930 LEPSFG
+930 
-936 VFYTQSEFDDIR
+936 
-948 DSAGK
+948 
-953 TASFDSLKQLEIE
+953 
-966 TAVKLEYRLCQN
+966 
-978 DLTSV
+978 
-983 VYIKPG
+983 
-989 LIQTITDGDEVLISG
+989 
-1004 LGKTEAYHDQLLGR
+1004 
-1018 IELGA
+1018 
-1023 RFGVTESL
+1023 
-1031 SGYGWANYTFGSSYG
+1031 
-1046 AAAVGIGL
+1046 
-1054 NYAF
+1054 

>member
-1 MTFDK
+1 
-6 FSDTI
+6 
-11 FPVTKKR
+11 
-18 SIKRSVFEN
+18 
-27 NGTNLINNYYR
+27 
-38 GQKMTT
+38 MTT
-44 NRTIG
+44 NKTIG

-59 TPAGAQDITEWTG
+59 TPAGAQDITEWTEEIENG
-72 RIDNGYDESID
+72 RGETID
-83 NIKVEVDGEYS
+83 NIKVDVDGEYS

-110 NNNGVILN
+110 NNYEVIRN
-118 DGEIGTVRSVFK
+118 YGEIGTVRSVFK
-130 NNDESVINYGL
+130 NNENSLENYGL
-141 IEQVAGSVFENNR
+141 IEQVAGSVFENNIN
-154 SGQNGGAIASTGG
+154 SYGGGAIASTGG

-184 ELGPI
+184 EQQPARI
-189 KIDEKERYDVSR
+189 AMPEKRDVGR

-246 SQWLDIENSAFD
+246 SQWLDIEGSVFD
-258 GNYNQTQDE
+258 GNYNQTRDE
-267 YDAGGAIAF
+267 YGAGGAIAF
-276 WTEETQVAPTEV
+276 RTEEQQGQPNNMDERPT
-288 LPEPE
+288 PE

-329 QSYGINVKGST
+329 QTYGINVKGST
-340 FINNSAKDGGAIYM
+340 FINNSAKDGGAVYM
-354 MSGMSENN
+354 MSGMSENDRRN
-362 ANILANAISRS
+362 VEDAVWNMPEVNK
-373 EILVLKATIRYGDQ
+373 VTIKYGDQ
-387 EKSVYLALDGDKG
+387 EKTLFYLKDRRDARYNIYN
-400 GDPMTAAEFDQ
+400 MTAAEFDQ
-411 YVKGGG
+411 YVREGG
-417 KFAVVD
+417 KFYVHNIVATAVD
-423 EIRAANDEEGYQELV
+423 AKTYQDAQDYYQGEILPGYGISD
-438 AQFEELMTQASGYIL
+438 FEQYKDALYQADIEHMLAPSL
-453 DGLNN
+453 
-458 YRDSQISVP
+458 
-467 GMTSK
+467 K
-472 LTVVNSSFI
+472 VVNSSFI
-481 NNKASGKGGAVYGSD
+481 NNKASGKGGAIYGSD

-502 SGESRFSGNTAG
+502 NGESRFSGNTAG
-514 GKSNAVYVDGII
+514 GKSNAVYVAGLNNIILDQYYDEFDGNTIFEGI
-526 RLEKTV
+526 VIPTNAL
-532 NGYEQPA
+532 A
-539 PSYDV
+539 
-544 SVSAENP
+544 
-551 IKGQLT
+551 GQLT

-563 GKIIFDDGIDGENYN
+563 GRIVFDDGIDGENYN

-625 SSSAYARTGAQKPL
+625 SSSVYARTGAQKPL

-717 AGKNVAGTPESG
+717 TGKNVAGTPESG

-906 DSDGTLW
+906 DSNGTLW

-953 TASFDSLKQLEIE
+953 TA
-966 TAVKLEYRLCQN
+966 
-978 DLTSV
+978 
-983 VYIKPG
+983 
-989 LIQTITDGDEVLISG
+989 
-1004 LGKTEAYHDQLLGR
+1004 
-1018 IELGA
+1018 
-1023 RFGVTESL
+1023 
-1031 SGYGWANYTFGSSYG
+1031 
-1046 AAAVGIGL
+1046 
-1054 NYAF
+1054 